1 MKNHRLLILSLIIFN
16 IFIVNAQDVFIYDKS
31 GNKIYLYEQKN
42 MYIIR
47 IDEQYLSQIQT
58 IDKKIEFVGGNFI
71 KIELKNYNEKQ
82 TLLDKLKLPQNLSN
96 IIFSKVFM
104 ATDSVIQ
111 WCTNQIVVQI
121 MTGYDITLL
130 LKEYNIPYSKIT
142 QFNSN
147 KQTFLV
153 DLYGIDDIAIK
164 YANILYKSNKV
175 VYAQPSFWRIIQ
187 PYSSFYRDQ
196 WGLNNTGQLGGIP
209 GIDINAPE
217 AWGLATG
224 NGVKIAVVDEGIDL
238 SHPDLFANLLTGY
251 DATDGQYGG
260 INGGCKGNDA
270 HGTACAGIVAAI
282 NNDIGITGIA
292 YNSNIIPIRI
302 AYGNNYGGWITYDTW
317 IADGLN
323 KAQEEFKADVI
334 SNSWGGGSN
343 SEIINSAIQNAVT
356 NGRNGKGCIVVFASG
371 NYNGSIIYPANSN
384 PDILTVGAI
393 SLCGERKSPLSCD
406 GEMWGSNY
414 GKQLDIVAPGV
425 LIPTTDIQGSF
436 GYNPNNHIHVNLG
449 GNKVNSDYTNR
460 DYTIWFN
467 GTSSACPHV
476 AGVAALILS
485 VNPNLTGQEV
495 RDIIEKTAQK
505 VRPDLYNYQSDQS
518 HPNGTWN
525 NEMGYGLVDAYAAV
539 KMAKIPDTPADLLI
553 RDYVGDDGEEPS
565 YDPNDWLYKL
575 LQHNPDI
582 KLLDID
588 TQQPIHSIGMYK
600 KKNCY
605 IAVNIKNIGGKTT
618 EGNGKERLHL
628 FSQSYL
634 ITTLPKYVLPYYER
648 LTPTKGL
655 PIGKLA
661 YNEQKVAAGM
671 FNWELPEK
679 KLKATAER
687 LKEAFPSVNN
697 PIWGFD
703 ILAIADENG
712 SSIIKSTADTVFI
725 AHGAEDIAR
734 RYNSAAMGHWQRRTL
749 WDDIFNQIIRILP
762 TANKPFSLS
771 LSQPVDIKRGRI
783 KDFAEVNILLSNSL
797 MAKLITAGNPNIKVI
812 DQNRVR
818 LLSADAKLEFRPMS
832 NDRDDYFAGVEV
844 KFFSDL
850 LPQINSFDFGLSYSE
865 QGKEPEMVH
874 FTAIRNSSVYFKAQ
888 AEASKTQVAGNETV
902 TLTATNIGDEA
913 TYTWY
918 NRSGNVIGTG
928 TSITTVPT
936 ATDTYTLEVERE
948 DNGYKSYCE
957 VEVVALAGKIVS
969 LSPNPAHSTL
979 TVKYK
984 LPDNAVI
991 ASIQITNIQNN
1002 ISKTYAI
1009 STTATEKTISLEGL
1023 SVGSYIVKLIA
1034 DGKTLHSQNLLI
1046 K

>member
-1 MKNHRLLILSLIIFN
+1 MKKLIFIIIFGLLCLINQESYSQISTNEKPISFGNNLEKALEQNIPNKVMPSLDMVRINREDKEDDSNGVPPRFGYPHSVNYNLNNSGQWVNLPDGSRLWRLSISCPNALSINLLYDKFWLPDGAKFFVYSYDKKRTLGAFTSANNKGTKDKILGFATGLVYGDKIVLEYYEPKNVRNQGIISIAYVVQGYRYINIYDGQEDFGSSGSCQVNVNCSEGQNWQNEKNAVALILVNGTRWCTGSLINTTANDNRPLFLTANHCLSGGADAISNPSLDYWSFYWNYEAPGCSNPTKEPPIYSTVGANVVANNSVSDFALISLQEDPKNNSN
-16 IFIVNAQDVFIYDKS
+16 IKLYYLGWDRS
-31 GNKIYLYEQKN
+31 GNSGNGGVGIHHPSGD
-42 MYIIR
+42 I
-47 IDEQYLSQIQT
+47 
-58 IDKKIEFVGGNFI
+58 KKIATLNTATNNNWEGNTNFWSHYWNSTANGYSVTEGGSSGSPLIN
-71 KIELKNYNEKQ
+71 NNRH
-82 TLLDKLKLPQNLSN
+82 
-96 IIFSKVFM
+96 IIG
-104 ATDSVIQ
+104 Q
-111 WCTNQIVVQI
+111 
-121 MTGYDITLL
+121 
-130 LKEYNIPYSKIT
+130 
-142 QFNSN
+142 
-147 KQTFLV
+147 
-153 DLYGIDDIAIK
+153 LYGGSHINCFNPSQDIAAYGK
-164 YANILYKSNKV
+164 FSV
-175 VYAQPSFWRIIQ
+175 SW
-187 PYSSFYRDQ
+187 
-196 WGLNNTGQLGGIP
+196 
-209 GIDINAPE
+209 
-217 AWGLATG
+217 TG
-224 NGVKIAVVDEGIDL
+224 NG
-238 SHPDLFANLLTGY
+238 
-251 DATDGQYGG
+251 ATDNRRKLQPWLDPRNTG
-260 INGGCKGNDA
+260 A
-270 HGTACAGIVAAI
+270 IVL
-282 NNDIGITGIA
+282 D
-292 YNSNIIPIRI
+292 
-302 AYGNNYGGWITYDTW
+302 
-317 IADGLN
+317 
-323 KAQEEFKADVI
+323 
-334 SNSWGGGSN
+334 
-343 SEIINSAIQNAVT
+343 
-356 NGRNGKGCIVVFASG
+356 GKG
-371 NYNGSIIYPANSN
+371 
-384 PDILTVGAI
+384 TV
-393 SLCGERKSPLSCD
+393 
-406 GEMWGSNY
+406 
-414 GKQLDIVAPGV
+414 
-425 LIPTTDIQGSF
+425 
-436 GYNPNNHIHVNLG
+436 
-449 GNKVNSDYTNR
+449 
-460 DYTIWFN
+460 
-467 GTSSACPHV
+467 
-476 AGVAALILS
+476 
-485 VNPNLTGQEV
+485 
-495 RDIIEKTAQK
+495 
-505 VRPDLYNYQSDQS
+505 
-518 HPNGTWN
+518 
-525 NEMGYGLVDAYAAV
+525 
-539 KMAKIPDTPADLLI
+539 PDTPADLLI

-661 YNEQKVAAGM
+661 YNEQKVAAGL

-712 SSIIKSTADTVFI
+712 NSIIKSTADTILLLYDV
-725 AHGAEDIAR
+725 AR
-734 RYNSAAMGHWQRRTL
+734 QHNSAAMGYWQRRTL

-771 LSQPVDIKRGRI
+771 LSQPVDITRGRI

-797 MAKLITAGNPNIKVI
+797 MTKLITAGNTKIKVI

-832 NDRDDYFAGVEV
+832 NNREDYFAGVEV

>member
-1 MKNHRLLILSLIIFN
+1 MCLSSQEYHRELPKLIKSNNQYQINYSGRVFYVDTLIVTVKSSDLHHIKTRYTVVRTNKLGYADVKVPTNVSFLSFVEKLSIDSKIKQIEYSMQGYYNAFISNDTHLNKQWYLSAINAFDAWTISCGNANIVVAILDSGVDWLHQDLGRGNDNHDN
-16 IFIVNAQDVFIYDKS
+16 IHTNSNEDIWIDINDPQT
-31 GNKIYLYEQKN
+31 GNKIDDDKN
-42 MYIIR
+42 MLIDDWKGWNYDNNTNNTITSNYHGTFVAGIIGAKTNNNLG
-47 IDEQYLSQIQT
+47 IAGI
-58 IDKKIEFVGGNFI
+58 VGGNNSI
-71 KIELKNYNEKQ
+71 GGRIIPYCVGVQ
-82 TLLDKLKLPQNLSN
+82 SPISSILDDAIIDAIDKGARIIQLSLTIPFSQSVEDAIQYAINNNAIIVCASGNSGATSVGYPSSNSNVIAVGAIQQNLSR
-96 IIFSKVFM
+96 VF
-104 ATDSVIQ
+104 
-111 WCTNQIVVQI
+111 
-121 MTGYDITLL
+121 
-130 LKEYNIPYSKIT
+130 
-142 QFNSN
+142 F
-147 KQTFLV
+147 
-153 DLYGIDDIAIK
+153 
-164 YANILYKSNKV
+164 
-175 VYAQPSFWRIIQ
+175 
-187 PYSSFYRDQ
+187 
-196 WGLNNTGQLGGIP
+196 
-209 GIDINAPE
+209 
-217 AWGLATG
+217 
-224 NGVKIAVVDEGIDL
+224 
-238 SHPDLFANLLTGY
+238 
-251 DATDGQYGG
+251 
-260 INGGCKGNDA
+260 
-270 HGTACAGIVAAI
+270 
-282 NNDIGITGIA
+282 
-292 YNSNIIPIRI
+292 
-302 AYGNNYGGWITYDTW
+302 
-317 IADGLN
+317 
-323 KAQEEFKADVI
+323 
-334 SNSWGGGSN
+334 
-343 SEIINSAIQNAVT
+343 
-356 NGRNGKGCIVVFASG
+356 
-371 NYNGSIIYPANSN
+371 
-384 PDILTVGAI
+384 
-393 SLCGERKSPLSCD
+393 
-406 GEMWGSNY
+406 SNY
-414 GKQLDIVAPGV
+414 GDNLDIVAPGV
-425 LIPTTDIQGSF
+425 DIYSTKLANA
-436 GYNPNNHIHVNLG
+436 YDY
-449 GNKVNSDYTNR
+449 SD
-460 DYTIWFN
+460 
-467 GTSSACPHV
+467 GTSFASPQV
-476 AGVAALILS
+476 SGVAALILS

-734 RYNSAAMGHWQRRTL
+734 RYNSAAMGYWQRRTL

-832 NDRDDYFAGVEV
+832 NNKEDYFAGVEV

>member
-1 MKNHRLLILSLIIFN
+1 LAKREKCDCLILVNGIRYCTGSLINTTANDSRPIFLTADHCLGGWATAN
-16 IFIVNAQDVFIYDKS
+16 KKYDAISDPNLDHWSFYWNYEAPSCINPTEEPTIYSTVGATILANNGYSDFALLSLKEDPRSNNSIKLYYLGWDRSGDS
-31 GNKIYLYEQKN
+31 GNGGVGIHHPN
-42 MYIIR
+42 GDI
-47 IDEQYLSQIQT
+47 
-58 IDKKIEFVGGNFI
+58 KKISQ
-71 KIELKNYNEKQ
+71 Y
-82 TLLDKLKLPQNLSN
+82 TLTPQSTVYAENS
-96 IIFSKVFM
+96 
-104 ATDSVIQ
+104 T
-111 WCTNQIVVQI
+111 
-121 MTGYDITLL
+121 
-130 LKEYNIPYSKIT
+130 
-142 QFNSN
+142 NSN
-147 KQTFLV
+147 GTHWRLIWSKGVTEGGSSGSPL
-153 DLYGIDDIAIK
+153 I
-164 YANILYKSNKV
+164 NSNRKV
-175 VYAQPSFWRIIQ
+175 I
-187 PYSSFYRDQ
+187 
-196 WGLNNTGQLGGIP
+196 GQLHGGYSDCISN
-209 GIDINAPE
+209 GIYGPDKPD
-217 AWGLATG
+217 WYGKFSVSWTG
-224 NGVKIAVVDEGIDL
+224 NG
-238 SHPDLFANLLTGY
+238 
-251 DATDGQYGG
+251 ATDNRRKLQPWLDPRNTG
-260 INGGCKGNDA
+260 A
-270 HGTACAGIVAAI
+270 IVL
-282 NNDIGITGIA
+282 D
-292 YNSNIIPIRI
+292 
-302 AYGNNYGGWITYDTW
+302 
-317 IADGLN
+317 
-323 KAQEEFKADVI
+323 
-334 SNSWGGGSN
+334 
-343 SEIINSAIQNAVT
+343 
-356 NGRNGKGCIVVFASG
+356 GKG
-371 NYNGSIIYPANSN
+371 
-384 PDILTVGAI
+384 TV
-393 SLCGERKSPLSCD
+393 
-406 GEMWGSNY
+406 
-414 GKQLDIVAPGV
+414 
-425 LIPTTDIQGSF
+425 
-436 GYNPNNHIHVNLG
+436 
-449 GNKVNSDYTNR
+449 
-460 DYTIWFN
+460 
-467 GTSSACPHV
+467 
-476 AGVAALILS
+476 
-485 VNPNLTGQEV
+485 
-495 RDIIEKTAQK
+495 
-505 VRPDLYNYQSDQS
+505 
-518 HPNGTWN
+518 
-525 NEMGYGLVDAYAAV
+525 
-539 KMAKIPDTPADLLI
+539 PDTPADLLI

-565 YDPNDWLYKL
+565 YGYNGWLYNL
-575 LQHNPDI
+575 VQHNPDI

-634 ITTLPKYVLPYYER
+634 ITTLPKYALPYYER

-661 YNEQKVAAGM
+661 YNEQKVAAGL

-687 LKEAFPSVNN
+687 LKKAFPSVNN

-712 SSIIKSTADTVFI
+712 NSIIKSTADTIFI

-734 RYNSAAMGHWQRRTL
+734 RYNSAAMGYWQRRTL

-762 TANKPFSLS
+762 TANVPFSLS

-797 MAKLITAGNPNIKVI
+797 MTKLITAGNTKIKVI

-818 LLSADAKLEFRPMS
+818 LLSADAKLDFRPMS
-832 NDRDDYFAGVEV
+832 NNKEDYFAGVEV

-874 FTAIRNSSVYFKAQ
+874 FTAIRDSSVYFKAQ

-936 ATDTYTLEVERE
+936 STDTYTLEVERE
-948 DNGYKSYCE
+948 DNGYKSYGE
-957 VEVVALAGKIVS
+957 VEVIALAGKIVS

>member
-1 MKNHRLLILSLIIFN
+1 M
-16 IFIVNAQDVFIYDKS
+16 D
-31 GNKIYLYEQKN
+31 
-42 MYIIR
+42 
-47 IDEQYLSQIQT
+47 
-58 IDKKIEFVGGNFI
+58 
-71 KIELKNYNEKQ
+71 
-82 TLLDKLKLPQNLSN
+82 PQN
-96 IIFSKVFM
+96 
-104 ATDSVIQ
+104 T
-111 WCTNQIVVQI
+111 
-121 MTGYDITLL
+121 
-130 LKEYNIPYSKIT
+130 
-142 QFNSN
+142 
-147 KQTFLV
+147 
-153 DLYGIDDIAIK
+153 
-164 YANILYKSNKV
+164 
-175 VYAQPSFWRIIQ
+175 
-187 PYSSFYRDQ
+187 
-196 WGLNNTGQLGGIP
+196 
-209 GIDINAPE
+209 
-217 AWGLATG
+217 
-224 NGVKIAVVDEGIDL
+224 
-238 SHPDLFANLLTGY
+238 
-251 DATDGQYGG
+251 
-260 INGGCKGNDA
+260 
-270 HGTACAGIVAAI
+270 
-282 NNDIGITGIA
+282 
-292 YNSNIIPIRI
+292 
-302 AYGNNYGGWITYDTW
+302 
-317 IADGLN
+317 
-323 KAQEEFKADVI
+323 
-334 SNSWGGGSN
+334 
-343 SEIINSAIQNAVT
+343 
-356 NGRNGKGCIVVFASG
+356 
-371 NYNGSIIYPANSN
+371 
-384 PDILTVGAI
+384 GAI
-393 SLCGERKSPLSCD
+393 VLD
-406 GEMWGSNY
+406 GRET
-414 GKQLDIVAPGV
+414 V
-425 LIPTTDIQGSF
+425 
-436 GYNPNNHIHVNLG
+436 
-449 GNKVNSDYTNR
+449 
-460 DYTIWFN
+460 
-467 GTSSACPHV
+467 
-476 AGVAALILS
+476 
-485 VNPNLTGQEV
+485 
-495 RDIIEKTAQK
+495 
-505 VRPDLYNYQSDQS
+505 
-518 HPNGTWN
+518 
-525 NEMGYGLVDAYAAV
+525 
-539 KMAKIPDTPADLLI
+539 PDTPADLLI
-553 RDYVGDDGEEPS
+553 SDYVGDDGEEPS

-661 YNEQKVAAGM
+661 YNEQKVAAGL

-734 RYNSAAMGHWQRRTL
+734 RYNSAAMGYWQRRTL
-749 WDDIFNQIIRILP
+749 WDEIFNQIIRILP

-783 KDFAEVNILLSNSL
+783 KDFAEVNILLSNNL

-832 NDRDDYFAGVEV
+832 NNKEDYFAGVEV

-948 DNGYKSYCE
+948 DNGYKSYGE

>member
-302 AYGNNYGGWITYDTW
+302 AYGNNGGWITYDTW

-476 AGVAALILS
+476 SGVAALVLS
-485 VNPNLTGQEV
+485 ANPNLTGQEV

-505 VRPDLYNYQSDQS
+505 VRPDLYSYNSDQS
-518 HPNGTWN
+518 HSNGTWN

-539 KMAKIPDTPADLLI
+539 RMAKGLVAPADLYV
-553 RDYVGDDGEEPS
+553 RDSVGDIGDEPSGFSRLWASPDIWIEDMAGNRVNPYGDDDYNVCVRIHNRSDNASLGNERLLLNWAKAGIDLNWSGSWTGKEFFNCNGKQVPKGGYVGDINGVVIPSIPAHSNYVIKIKWHVPKPEDYKGCDTTLDKELWHFCLLARIHDGHPIYLEDDSPANLAEMIVRNNNVALRNITVLESKHNRSIVSVGNPFKEFRSFSLLYTLFKNEKGEWLNKYADVYLNMSSNLFELWQKSDFAGKGFKVVDKNKILLTEPTAT
-565 YDPNDWLYKL
+565 
-575 LQHNPDI
+575 I
-582 KLLDID
+582 
-588 TQQPIHSIGMYK
+588 
-600 KKNCY
+600 
-605 IAVNIKNIGGKTT
+605 
-618 EGNGKERLHL
+618 ERLVL
-628 FSQSYL
+628 QPEELYL
-634 ITTLPKYVLPYYER
+634 LE
-648 LTPTKGL
+648 
-655 PIGKLA
+655 
-661 YNEQKVAAGM
+661 
-671 FNWELPEK
+671 
-679 KLKATAER
+679 
-687 LKEAFPSVNN
+687 
-697 PIWGFD
+697 
-703 ILAIADENG
+703 
-712 SSIIKSTADTVFI
+712 
-725 AHGAEDIAR
+725 
-734 RYNSAAMGHWQRRTL
+734 
-749 WDDIFNQIIRILP
+749 
-762 TANKPFSLS
+762 
-771 LSQPVDIKRGRI
+771 
-783 KDFAEVNILLSNSL
+783 AEVNFFTQEKPEN
-797 MAKLITAGNPNIKVI
+797 N
-812 DQNRVR
+812 
-818 LLSADAKLEFRPMS
+818 EFVF
-832 NDRDDYFAGVEV
+832 DIAEYVDDEKG
-844 KFFSDL
+844 
-850 LPQINSFDFGLSYSE
+850 
-865 QGKEPEMVH
+865 GKELIGGE
-874 FTAIRNSSVYFKAQ
+874 TYIAIRNSERDSYFKAKAVDDQ
-888 AEASKTQVAGNETV
+888 TVLPAEPVSFRAEPISEDAVYTWFDQKGDTVARGLNLTV
-902 TLTATNIGDEA
+902 TP
-913 TYTWY
+913 
-918 NRSGNVIGTG
+918 
-928 TSITTVPT
+928 TSTQH
-936 ATDTYTLEVERE
+936 
-948 DNGYKSYCE
+948 YKL
-957 VEVVALAGKIVS
+957 EVVATADGFKDYDSVRATVRNGAIVS
-969 LSPNPAHSTL
+969 LSPNPTDNQL
-979 TVKYK
+979 TITYR
-984 LPDNAVI
+984 LA
-991 ASIQITNIQNN
+991 AGITNATIEISDVQN
-1002 ISKTYAI
+1002 
-1009 STTATEKTISLEGL
+1009 L
-1023 SVGSYIVKLIA
+1023 SVQSYPVAAAATTKTVSLAGLTAGTYVVKLIINGETV
-1034 DGKTLHSQNLLI
+1034 DTRQVI
-1046 K
+1046 KN

>member
-1 MKNHRLLILSLIIFN
+1 MKKIFVSIVSIFFVMCLSSQEYHRELPKLIKSNNQYQINYSGRVFYVDTLIVTVKSSDLHHIKTRYTVVRTNKLGYADVKVPTNVSFLSFVEKLSIDSKIKQIEYSMQGYYNAFISNDTHLNKQWYLSAINAFDAWTISCGNANIVVAILDSGVDWLHQDLGRGNDNHDN
-16 IFIVNAQDVFIYDKS
+16 IHTNSNEDIWIDINDPQT
-31 GNKIYLYEQKN
+31 GNKIDDDKN
-42 MYIIR
+42 MLIDDWKGWNYDNNTNNTITSNYHGTFVAGIIGAKTNNNLG
-47 IDEQYLSQIQT
+47 IAGI
-58 IDKKIEFVGGNFI
+58 VGGNNSI
-71 KIELKNYNEKQ
+71 GGRIIPYCVGVQ
-82 TLLDKLKLPQNLSN
+82 SPISSILDDAIIDAIDKGARIIQLSLTIPFSQSVEDAIQYAINNNAIIVCASGNSGATSVGYPSSNSNVIAVGAIQQNLSR
-96 IIFSKVFM
+96 VF
-104 ATDSVIQ
+104 
-111 WCTNQIVVQI
+111 
-121 MTGYDITLL
+121 
-130 LKEYNIPYSKIT
+130 
-142 QFNSN
+142 F
-147 KQTFLV
+147 
-153 DLYGIDDIAIK
+153 
-164 YANILYKSNKV
+164 
-175 VYAQPSFWRIIQ
+175 
-187 PYSSFYRDQ
+187 
-196 WGLNNTGQLGGIP
+196 
-209 GIDINAPE
+209 
-217 AWGLATG
+217 
-224 NGVKIAVVDEGIDL
+224 
-238 SHPDLFANLLTGY
+238 
-251 DATDGQYGG
+251 
-260 INGGCKGNDA
+260 
-270 HGTACAGIVAAI
+270 
-282 NNDIGITGIA
+282 
-292 YNSNIIPIRI
+292 
-302 AYGNNYGGWITYDTW
+302 
-317 IADGLN
+317 
-323 KAQEEFKADVI
+323 
-334 SNSWGGGSN
+334 
-343 SEIINSAIQNAVT
+343 
-356 NGRNGKGCIVVFASG
+356 
-371 NYNGSIIYPANSN
+371 
-384 PDILTVGAI
+384 
-393 SLCGERKSPLSCD
+393 
-406 GEMWGSNY
+406 SNY
-414 GKQLDIVAPGV
+414 GDNLDIVAPGV
-425 LIPTTDIQGSF
+425 DIYSTKLANA
-436 GYNPNNHIHVNLG
+436 YDY
-449 GNKVNSDYTNR
+449 SD
-460 DYTIWFN
+460 
-467 GTSSACPHV
+467 GTSFASPQV
-476 AGVAALILS
+476 SGVAALILS

-661 YNEQKVAAGM
+661 YNEQKVAAGL

-712 SSIIKSTADTVFI
+712 NSIIKSTADTIFI

-734 RYNSAAMGHWQRRTL
+734 RYNSAAMGYWQRRTL

-762 TANKPFSLS
+762 TANVPFSLS

-783 KDFAEVNILLSNSL
+783 KDFAEVNILLSNNL

-818 LLSADAKLEFRPMS
+818 LLSADAKLDFRPMS
-832 NDRDDYFAGVEV
+832 NNKEDYFAGVEV

-874 FTAIRNSSVYFKAQ
+874 FTAIRDSSVYFKAQ

-936 ATDTYTLEVERE
+936 STDTYTLEVERE
-948 DNGYKSYCE
+948 DNGYKSYGE
-957 VEVVALAGKIVS
+957 VEVIALAGKIVS

>member
-1 MKNHRLLILSLIIFN
+1 MKRFLILIFYVSIYYTAYNQTSTNEKPISFGNTLGKALEQNIPNKVMPSLDMVRINREDKEDDSNGVPPRFGYPHSVNYNLNNSGQWVNLPDGSRLWRLSISCPNALSINLLYDKFWLPDGAKFFVYSYDKKRTLGAFTSANNKGTKDKVQGFATGLVYGDKIVLEYYEPKNVRNQGIISIAYVVQGYRYINIYNGQKSLGASGNCNININCPEGKSWQKEKNAIALILVNGIRYCTGSLINTTANDSRPIFLTADHCLGGWATAN
-16 IFIVNAQDVFIYDKS
+16 KKYDAISDPNLDHWSFYWNYEAPSCINPTEEPTIYSTVGATILANNGYSDFALLSLKEDPRSNNSIKLYYLGWDRSGDS
-31 GNKIYLYEQKN
+31 GNGGVGIHHPN
-42 MYIIR
+42 GDI
-47 IDEQYLSQIQT
+47 
-58 IDKKIEFVGGNFI
+58 KKISQ
-71 KIELKNYNEKQ
+71 Y
-82 TLLDKLKLPQNLSN
+82 TLTPQSTVYAENS
-96 IIFSKVFM
+96 
-104 ATDSVIQ
+104 T
-111 WCTNQIVVQI
+111 
-121 MTGYDITLL
+121 
-130 LKEYNIPYSKIT
+130 
-142 QFNSN
+142 NSN
-147 KQTFLV
+147 GTHWRLIWSKGVTEGGSSGSPL
-153 DLYGIDDIAIK
+153 I
-164 YANILYKSNKV
+164 NSNRKV
-175 VYAQPSFWRIIQ
+175 I
-187 PYSSFYRDQ
+187 
-196 WGLNNTGQLGGIP
+196 GQLHGGYSDCISN
-209 GIDINAPE
+209 GIYGPDKPD
-217 AWGLATG
+217 WYGKFSVSWTG
-224 NGVKIAVVDEGIDL
+224 NG
-238 SHPDLFANLLTGY
+238 
-251 DATDGQYGG
+251 ATDNRRKLQPWLDPRNTGV
-260 INGGCKGNDA
+260 
-270 HGTACAGIVAAI
+270 IVL
-282 NNDIGITGIA
+282 D
-292 YNSNIIPIRI
+292 
-302 AYGNNYGGWITYDTW
+302 
-317 IADGLN
+317 
-323 KAQEEFKADVI
+323 
-334 SNSWGGGSN
+334 
-343 SEIINSAIQNAVT
+343 
-356 NGRNGKGCIVVFASG
+356 GKG
-371 NYNGSIIYPANSN
+371 
-384 PDILTVGAI
+384 TV
-393 SLCGERKSPLSCD
+393 
-406 GEMWGSNY
+406 
-414 GKQLDIVAPGV
+414 
-425 LIPTTDIQGSF
+425 
-436 GYNPNNHIHVNLG
+436 
-449 GNKVNSDYTNR
+449 
-460 DYTIWFN
+460 
-467 GTSSACPHV
+467 
-476 AGVAALILS
+476 
-485 VNPNLTGQEV
+485 
-495 RDIIEKTAQK
+495 
-505 VRPDLYNYQSDQS
+505 
-518 HPNGTWN
+518 
-525 NEMGYGLVDAYAAV
+525 
-539 KMAKIPDTPADLLI
+539 PDTPADLLI

-661 YNEQKVAAGM
+661 YNEQKVAAGL

-712 SSIIKSTADTVFI
+712 SSIIKSTADTVLLFY
-725 AHGAEDIAR
+725 DVAR
-734 RYNSAAMGHWQRRTL
+734 QHNSAAIGYWQRRTL

-797 MAKLITAGNPNIKVI
+797 MTKLITAGNPKIKVI

-918 NRSGNVIGTG
+918 NRSGNVIGIG

>member
-1 MKNHRLLILSLIIFN
+1 MKKIFVSIVSIFFVMCLSSQEYHRELPKLIKSNNQYQINYSGRVFYVDTLIVTVKSSDLHHIKTRYTVVRTNKLGYADVKVPTNVSFLSFVEKLSIDSKIKQIEYSMQGYYNAFISNDTHLNKQWYLSAINAFDAWTISCGNANIVVAILDSGVDWLHQDLGRGNDNHDN
-16 IFIVNAQDVFIYDKS
+16 IHTNSNEDIWIDINDPQT
-31 GNKIYLYEQKN
+31 GNKIDDDKN
-42 MYIIR
+42 MLIDDWKGWNYDNNTNNTITSNYHGTFVAGIIGAKTNNNLG
-47 IDEQYLSQIQT
+47 IAGI
-58 IDKKIEFVGGNFI
+58 VGGNNSI
-71 KIELKNYNEKQ
+71 GGRIIPYCVGVQ
-82 TLLDKLKLPQNLSN
+82 SPISSILDDAIIDAIDKGARIIQLSLTIPFSQSVEDAIQYAINNNAIIVCASGNSGATSVGYPSSNSNVIAVGAIQQNLSR
-96 IIFSKVFM
+96 VF
-104 ATDSVIQ
+104 
-111 WCTNQIVVQI
+111 
-121 MTGYDITLL
+121 
-130 LKEYNIPYSKIT
+130 
-142 QFNSN
+142 F
-147 KQTFLV
+147 
-153 DLYGIDDIAIK
+153 
-164 YANILYKSNKV
+164 
-175 VYAQPSFWRIIQ
+175 
-187 PYSSFYRDQ
+187 
-196 WGLNNTGQLGGIP
+196 
-209 GIDINAPE
+209 
-217 AWGLATG
+217 
-224 NGVKIAVVDEGIDL
+224 
-238 SHPDLFANLLTGY
+238 
-251 DATDGQYGG
+251 
-260 INGGCKGNDA
+260 
-270 HGTACAGIVAAI
+270 
-282 NNDIGITGIA
+282 
-292 YNSNIIPIRI
+292 
-302 AYGNNYGGWITYDTW
+302 
-317 IADGLN
+317 
-323 KAQEEFKADVI
+323 
-334 SNSWGGGSN
+334 
-343 SEIINSAIQNAVT
+343 
-356 NGRNGKGCIVVFASG
+356 
-371 NYNGSIIYPANSN
+371 
-384 PDILTVGAI
+384 
-393 SLCGERKSPLSCD
+393 
-406 GEMWGSNY
+406 SNY
-414 GKQLDIVAPGV
+414 GDNLDIVAPGV
-425 LIPTTDIQGSF
+425 DIYSTKLANA
-436 GYNPNNHIHVNLG
+436 YDY
-449 GNKVNSDYTNR
+449 SD
-460 DYTIWFN
+460 
-467 GTSSACPHV
+467 GTSFASPQV
-476 AGVAALILS
+476 SGVAALILS

-661 YNEQKVAAGM
+661 YNEQKVAAGL

-679 KLKATAER
+679 KLIATAER

-712 SSIIKSTADTVFI
+712 NSIIKSTADTVFI

-734 RYNSAAMGHWQRRTL
+734 RYNSAAMGYWQRRTL

-797 MAKLITAGNPNIKVI
+797 MTKLITAGNPKIKVI

>member
-1 MKNHRLLILSLIIFN
+1 MCLSSQEYHRELPKLIKSNNQYQINYSGRVFYVDTLIVTVKSSDLHHIKTRYTVVRTNKLGYADVKVPTNVSFLSFVEKLSIDSKIKQIEYSMQGYYNAFVSNDTHLNKQWYLSAINAFDAWTISCGNANIVVAILDSGVDWLHQDLGRGNDNHDN
-16 IFIVNAQDVFIYDKS
+16 IHTNSNEDIWIDINDPQT
-31 GNKIYLYEQKN
+31 GNKIDDDKN
-42 MYIIR
+42 MLIDDWKGWNYDNNTNNTITSNYHGTFVAGIIGAKTNNNLG
-47 IDEQYLSQIQT
+47 IAGI
-58 IDKKIEFVGGNFI
+58 VGGNNSI
-71 KIELKNYNEKQ
+71 GGRIIPYCVGVQ
-82 TLLDKLKLPQNLSN
+82 SPISSILDDAIIDAIDKGARIIQLSLTIPFSQSVEDAIQYAINNNAIIVCASGNSGATSVGYPSSNSNVIAVGAIQQNLSR
-96 IIFSKVFM
+96 VF
-104 ATDSVIQ
+104 
-111 WCTNQIVVQI
+111 
-121 MTGYDITLL
+121 
-130 LKEYNIPYSKIT
+130 
-142 QFNSN
+142 F
-147 KQTFLV
+147 
-153 DLYGIDDIAIK
+153 
-164 YANILYKSNKV
+164 
-175 VYAQPSFWRIIQ
+175 
-187 PYSSFYRDQ
+187 
-196 WGLNNTGQLGGIP
+196 
-209 GIDINAPE
+209 
-217 AWGLATG
+217 
-224 NGVKIAVVDEGIDL
+224 
-238 SHPDLFANLLTGY
+238 
-251 DATDGQYGG
+251 
-260 INGGCKGNDA
+260 
-270 HGTACAGIVAAI
+270 
-282 NNDIGITGIA
+282 
-292 YNSNIIPIRI
+292 
-302 AYGNNYGGWITYDTW
+302 
-317 IADGLN
+317 
-323 KAQEEFKADVI
+323 
-334 SNSWGGGSN
+334 
-343 SEIINSAIQNAVT
+343 
-356 NGRNGKGCIVVFASG
+356 
-371 NYNGSIIYPANSN
+371 
-384 PDILTVGAI
+384 
-393 SLCGERKSPLSCD
+393 
-406 GEMWGSNY
+406 SNY
-414 GKQLDIVAPGV
+414 GDNLDIVAPGV
-425 LIPTTDIQGSF
+425 DIYSTKLANA
-436 GYNPNNHIHVNLG
+436 YDY
-449 GNKVNSDYTNR
+449 SD
-460 DYTIWFN
+460 
-467 GTSSACPHV
+467 GTSFASPQV
-476 AGVAALILS
+476 SGVAALILS

-565 YDPNDWLYKL
+565 YGYNGWLYKL
-575 LQHNPDI
+575 LQYNPDI

-661 YNEQKVAAGM
+661 YNEQKVAAGL

-734 RYNSAAMGHWQRRTL
+734 RYNSAAMGYWQRRTL

-771 LSQPVDIKRGRI
+771 LGQPVDIKRGRI

-832 NDRDDYFAGVEV
+832 NNKEDYFAGVEV

-888 AEASKTQVAGNETV
+888 AEASKTQIADNETV

-948 DNGYKSYCE
+948 DNGYKSYGE

>member
-1 MKNHRLLILSLIIFN
+1 MQGYYNAFISNDTHLNKQWYLSAINAFDAWTISCGNANIVVAILDSGVDWLHQDLGRGNDNHDN
-16 IFIVNAQDVFIYDKS
+16 IHTNSNEDIWIDINDPQT
-31 GNKIYLYEQKN
+31 GNKIDDDKN
-42 MYIIR
+42 MLIDDWKGWNYDNNTNNTITSNYHGTFVAGIIGAKTNNNLG
-47 IDEQYLSQIQT
+47 IAGI
-58 IDKKIEFVGGNFI
+58 VGGNNSI
-71 KIELKNYNEKQ
+71 GGRIIPYCVGVQ
-82 TLLDKLKLPQNLSN
+82 SPISSILDDAIIDAIDKGARIIQLSLTIPFSQSVEDAIQYAINNNAIIVCASGNSGATSVGYPSSNSNVIAVGAIQQNLSR
-96 IIFSKVFM
+96 VF
-104 ATDSVIQ
+104 
-111 WCTNQIVVQI
+111 
-121 MTGYDITLL
+121 
-130 LKEYNIPYSKIT
+130 
-142 QFNSN
+142 F
-147 KQTFLV
+147 
-153 DLYGIDDIAIK
+153 
-164 YANILYKSNKV
+164 
-175 VYAQPSFWRIIQ
+175 
-187 PYSSFYRDQ
+187 
-196 WGLNNTGQLGGIP
+196 
-209 GIDINAPE
+209 
-217 AWGLATG
+217 
-224 NGVKIAVVDEGIDL
+224 
-238 SHPDLFANLLTGY
+238 
-251 DATDGQYGG
+251 
-260 INGGCKGNDA
+260 
-270 HGTACAGIVAAI
+270 
-282 NNDIGITGIA
+282 
-292 YNSNIIPIRI
+292 
-302 AYGNNYGGWITYDTW
+302 
-317 IADGLN
+317 
-323 KAQEEFKADVI
+323 
-334 SNSWGGGSN
+334 
-343 SEIINSAIQNAVT
+343 
-356 NGRNGKGCIVVFASG
+356 
-371 NYNGSIIYPANSN
+371 
-384 PDILTVGAI
+384 
-393 SLCGERKSPLSCD
+393 
-406 GEMWGSNY
+406 SNY
-414 GKQLDIVAPGV
+414 GDNLDIVAPGV
-425 LIPTTDIQGSF
+425 DIYSTKLANA
-436 GYNPNNHIHVNLG
+436 YDY
-449 GNKVNSDYTNR
+449 SD
-460 DYTIWFN
+460 
-467 GTSSACPHV
+467 GTSFASPQV
-476 AGVAALILS
+476 SGVAALILS

-661 YNEQKVAAGM
+661 YNEQKVAAGL

-712 SSIIKSTADTVFI
+712 SSIIKSTADTIFI

-734 RYNSAAMGHWQRRTL
+734 RYNSAAMGYWQRRTL

-762 TANKPFSLS
+762 TANVPFSLS

-783 KDFAEVNILLSNSL
+783 KDFAEVNILLSNNL

>member
-1 MKNHRLLILSLIIFN
+1 MCLSSQEYHRELPKLIKSNNQYQINYSGRVFYVDTLIVTVKSSDLHHIKTRYTVVRTNKLGYADVKVPTNVSFLSFVEKLSIDSKIKQIEYSMQGYYNAFISNDTHLNKQWYLSAINAFDAWTISCGNANIVVAILDSGVDWLHQDLGRGNDNHDN
-16 IFIVNAQDVFIYDKS
+16 IHTNSNEDIWIDINDPQT
-31 GNKIYLYEQKN
+31 GNKIDDDKN
-42 MYIIR
+42 MLIDDWKGWNYDNNTNNTITSNYHGTFVAGIIGAKTNNNLG
-47 IDEQYLSQIQT
+47 IAGI
-58 IDKKIEFVGGNFI
+58 VGGNNSI
-71 KIELKNYNEKQ
+71 GGRIIPYCVGVQ
-82 TLLDKLKLPQNLSN
+82 SPISSILDDAIIDAIDKGARIIQLSLTIPFSQSVEDAIQYAINNNAIIVCASGNSGATSVGYPSSNSNVIAVGAIQQNLSR
-96 IIFSKVFM
+96 VF
-104 ATDSVIQ
+104 
-111 WCTNQIVVQI
+111 
-121 MTGYDITLL
+121 
-130 LKEYNIPYSKIT
+130 
-142 QFNSN
+142 F
-147 KQTFLV
+147 
-153 DLYGIDDIAIK
+153 
-164 YANILYKSNKV
+164 
-175 VYAQPSFWRIIQ
+175 
-187 PYSSFYRDQ
+187 
-196 WGLNNTGQLGGIP
+196 
-209 GIDINAPE
+209 
-217 AWGLATG
+217 
-224 NGVKIAVVDEGIDL
+224 
-238 SHPDLFANLLTGY
+238 
-251 DATDGQYGG
+251 
-260 INGGCKGNDA
+260 
-270 HGTACAGIVAAI
+270 
-282 NNDIGITGIA
+282 
-292 YNSNIIPIRI
+292 
-302 AYGNNYGGWITYDTW
+302 
-317 IADGLN
+317 
-323 KAQEEFKADVI
+323 
-334 SNSWGGGSN
+334 
-343 SEIINSAIQNAVT
+343 
-356 NGRNGKGCIVVFASG
+356 
-371 NYNGSIIYPANSN
+371 
-384 PDILTVGAI
+384 
-393 SLCGERKSPLSCD
+393 
-406 GEMWGSNY
+406 SNY
-414 GKQLDIVAPGV
+414 GDNLDIVAPGV
-425 LIPTTDIQGSF
+425 DIYSTKLANA
-436 GYNPNNHIHVNLG
+436 YDY
-449 GNKVNSDYTNR
+449 SD
-460 DYTIWFN
+460 
-467 GTSSACPHV
+467 GTSFASPQV
-476 AGVAALILS
+476 SGVAALILS

-661 YNEQKVAAGM
+661 YNEQKVAAGL

-703 ILAIADENG
+703 ILAIVDENG
-712 SSIIKSTADTVFI
+712 NSIIKSTADTIFI

-734 RYNSAAMGHWQRRTL
+734 RYNSAAMGYWQRRTL

-762 TANKPFSLS
+762 TANVPFSLS
-771 LSQPVDIKRGRI
+771 LSQPVDITRGRI
-783 KDFAEVNILLSNSL
+783 KDFAEVNILLSNNL
-797 MAKLITAGNPNIKVI
+797 MAKLITAGNTKIKVI

-832 NDRDDYFAGVEV
+832 NNKEDYFAGVEV

-874 FTAIRNSSVYFKAQ
+874 FTAIRDSSVYFKAQ
-888 AEASKTQVAGNETV
+888 AEASKTQVAGNETI

-948 DNGYKSYCE
+948 DNGYKSYGE
-957 VEVVALAGKIVS
+957 VEVIALAGKIVS

>member
-1 MKNHRLLILSLIIFN
+1 MKRFLILIFYVSIYYTAYNQTSTNEKPISFGNTLGKALEQNIPNKVMPSLDMVRINREDKEDDSNGVPPRFGYPHSVNYNLNNSGQWVNLPDGSRLWRLSISCPNALSINLLYDKFWLPDGAKFFVYSYDKKRTLGAFTSANNKGTKDKVQGFATGLVYGDKIVLEYYEPKNVRNQGIISIAYVVQGYRYINIYNGQKSLGASGNCNININCPEGKSWQKEKNAIALILVNGIRYCTGSLINTTANDSRPIFLTADHCLGGWATAN
-16 IFIVNAQDVFIYDKS
+16 KKYDAISDPNLDHWSFYWNYEAPSCINPTEEPTIYSTVGATILANNGYSDFALLSLKEDPRSNNSIKLYYLGWDRSGDS
-31 GNKIYLYEQKN
+31 GNGGVGIHHPN
-42 MYIIR
+42 GDI
-47 IDEQYLSQIQT
+47 
-58 IDKKIEFVGGNFI
+58 KKISQ
-71 KIELKNYNEKQ
+71 Y
-82 TLLDKLKLPQNLSN
+82 TLTPQSTVYAENS
-96 IIFSKVFM
+96 
-104 ATDSVIQ
+104 T
-111 WCTNQIVVQI
+111 
-121 MTGYDITLL
+121 
-130 LKEYNIPYSKIT
+130 
-142 QFNSN
+142 NSN
-147 KQTFLV
+147 GTHWRLIWSKGVTEGGSSGSPL
-153 DLYGIDDIAIK
+153 I
-164 YANILYKSNKV
+164 NSNRKV
-175 VYAQPSFWRIIQ
+175 I
-187 PYSSFYRDQ
+187 
-196 WGLNNTGQLGGIP
+196 GQLHGGYSDCISN
-209 GIDINAPE
+209 GIYGPDKPD
-217 AWGLATG
+217 WYGKFSVSWTG
-224 NGVKIAVVDEGIDL
+224 NG
-238 SHPDLFANLLTGY
+238 
-251 DATDGQYGG
+251 ATDNRRKLQPWLDPRNTGV
-260 INGGCKGNDA
+260 
-270 HGTACAGIVAAI
+270 IVL
-282 NNDIGITGIA
+282 D
-292 YNSNIIPIRI
+292 
-302 AYGNNYGGWITYDTW
+302 
-317 IADGLN
+317 
-323 KAQEEFKADVI
+323 
-334 SNSWGGGSN
+334 
-343 SEIINSAIQNAVT
+343 
-356 NGRNGKGCIVVFASG
+356 GKG
-371 NYNGSIIYPANSN
+371 
-384 PDILTVGAI
+384 TV
-393 SLCGERKSPLSCD
+393 
-406 GEMWGSNY
+406 
-414 GKQLDIVAPGV
+414 
-425 LIPTTDIQGSF
+425 
-436 GYNPNNHIHVNLG
+436 
-449 GNKVNSDYTNR
+449 
-460 DYTIWFN
+460 
-467 GTSSACPHV
+467 
-476 AGVAALILS
+476 
-485 VNPNLTGQEV
+485 
-495 RDIIEKTAQK
+495 
-505 VRPDLYNYQSDQS
+505 
-518 HPNGTWN
+518 
-525 NEMGYGLVDAYAAV
+525 
-539 KMAKIPDTPADLLI
+539 PDTPADLLI

-661 YNEQKVAAGM
+661 YNEQKVAAGL

-697 PIWGFD
+697 SIWGFD

-712 SSIIKSTADTVFI
+712 SSIIKSTADTVLLFY
-725 AHGAEDIAR
+725 DVAR
-734 RYNSAAMGHWQRRTL
+734 QHNSAAIGYWQRRTL

-797 MAKLITAGNPNIKVI
+797 MTKLITAGNPKIKVI

>member
-1 MKNHRLLILSLIIFN
+1 MKKIFVSIVSIFFVMCLSSQEYHRELPKLIKSNNQYQINYSGRVFYVDTLIVTVKSSDLHHIKTRYTVVRTNKLGYADVKVPTNVSFLSFVEKLSIDSKIKQIEYSMQGYYNAFISNDTHLNKQWYLSAINAFDAWTISCGNANIVVAILDSGVDWLHQDLGRGNDNHDN
-16 IFIVNAQDVFIYDKS
+16 IHTNSNEDIWIDINDPQT
-31 GNKIYLYEQKN
+31 GNKIDDDKN
-42 MYIIR
+42 MLIDDWKGWNYDNNTNNTITSNYHGTFVAGIIGAKTNNNLG
-47 IDEQYLSQIQT
+47 IAGI
-58 IDKKIEFVGGNFI
+58 VGGNNSI
-71 KIELKNYNEKQ
+71 GGRIIPYCVGVQ
-82 TLLDKLKLPQNLSN
+82 SPISSILDDAIIDAIDKGARIIQLSLTIPFSQSVEDAIQYAINNNAIIVCASGNSGATSVGYPSSNSNVIAVGAIQQNLSR
-96 IIFSKVFM
+96 VF
-104 ATDSVIQ
+104 
-111 WCTNQIVVQI
+111 
-121 MTGYDITLL
+121 
-130 LKEYNIPYSKIT
+130 
-142 QFNSN
+142 F
-147 KQTFLV
+147 
-153 DLYGIDDIAIK
+153 
-164 YANILYKSNKV
+164 
-175 VYAQPSFWRIIQ
+175 
-187 PYSSFYRDQ
+187 
-196 WGLNNTGQLGGIP
+196 
-209 GIDINAPE
+209 
-217 AWGLATG
+217 
-224 NGVKIAVVDEGIDL
+224 
-238 SHPDLFANLLTGY
+238 
-251 DATDGQYGG
+251 
-260 INGGCKGNDA
+260 
-270 HGTACAGIVAAI
+270 
-282 NNDIGITGIA
+282 
-292 YNSNIIPIRI
+292 
-302 AYGNNYGGWITYDTW
+302 
-317 IADGLN
+317 
-323 KAQEEFKADVI
+323 
-334 SNSWGGGSN
+334 
-343 SEIINSAIQNAVT
+343 
-356 NGRNGKGCIVVFASG
+356 
-371 NYNGSIIYPANSN
+371 
-384 PDILTVGAI
+384 
-393 SLCGERKSPLSCD
+393 
-406 GEMWGSNY
+406 SNY
-414 GKQLDIVAPGV
+414 GDNLDIVAPGV
-425 LIPTTDIQGSF
+425 DIYSTKLANA
-436 GYNPNNHIHVNLG
+436 YDY
-449 GNKVNSDYTNR
+449 SD
-460 DYTIWFN
+460 
-467 GTSSACPHV
+467 GTSFASPQV
-476 AGVAALILS
+476 SGVAALILS

-661 YNEQKVAAGM
+661 YNEQKVAAGL

-712 SSIIKSTADTVFI
+712 SSIIKSTADTIFI

-734 RYNSAAMGHWQRRTL
+734 RYNSAAMGYWQRRTL

-762 TANKPFSLS
+762 TANVPFSLS

-783 KDFAEVNILLSNSL
+783 KDFAEVNILLSNNL

-1009 STTATEKTISLEGL
+1009 STTANEKTISLEGL

>member
-1 MKNHRLLILSLIIFN
+1 MCLSSQEYHRELPKLIKSNNQYQINYSGRVFYVDTLIVTVKSSDLHHIKTRYTVVRTNKLGYADVKVPTNVSFLSFVEKLSIDSKIKQIEYSMQGYYNAFISNDTHLNKQWYLSAINAFDAWTISCGNANIVVAILDSGVDWLHQDLGRGNDNHDN
-16 IFIVNAQDVFIYDKS
+16 IHTNSNEDIWIDINDPQT
-31 GNKIYLYEQKN
+31 GNKIDDDKN
-42 MYIIR
+42 MLIDDWKGWNYDNNTNNTITSNYHGTFVAGIIGAKTNNNLG
-47 IDEQYLSQIQT
+47 IAGI
-58 IDKKIEFVGGNFI
+58 VGGNNSI
-71 KIELKNYNEKQ
+71 GGRIIPYCVGVQ
-82 TLLDKLKLPQNLSN
+82 SPISSILDDAIIDAIDKGARIIQLSLTIPFSQSVEDAIQYAINNNAIIVCASGNSGATSVGYPSSNSNVIAVGAIQQNLSR
-96 IIFSKVFM
+96 VF
-104 ATDSVIQ
+104 
-111 WCTNQIVVQI
+111 
-121 MTGYDITLL
+121 
-130 LKEYNIPYSKIT
+130 
-142 QFNSN
+142 F
-147 KQTFLV
+147 
-153 DLYGIDDIAIK
+153 
-164 YANILYKSNKV
+164 
-175 VYAQPSFWRIIQ
+175 
-187 PYSSFYRDQ
+187 
-196 WGLNNTGQLGGIP
+196 
-209 GIDINAPE
+209 
-217 AWGLATG
+217 
-224 NGVKIAVVDEGIDL
+224 
-238 SHPDLFANLLTGY
+238 
-251 DATDGQYGG
+251 
-260 INGGCKGNDA
+260 
-270 HGTACAGIVAAI
+270 
-282 NNDIGITGIA
+282 
-292 YNSNIIPIRI
+292 
-302 AYGNNYGGWITYDTW
+302 
-317 IADGLN
+317 
-323 KAQEEFKADVI
+323 
-334 SNSWGGGSN
+334 
-343 SEIINSAIQNAVT
+343 
-356 NGRNGKGCIVVFASG
+356 
-371 NYNGSIIYPANSN
+371 
-384 PDILTVGAI
+384 
-393 SLCGERKSPLSCD
+393 
-406 GEMWGSNY
+406 SNY
-414 GKQLDIVAPGV
+414 GDNLDIVAPGV
-425 LIPTTDIQGSF
+425 DIYSTKLANA
-436 GYNPNNHIHVNLG
+436 YDY
-449 GNKVNSDYTNR
+449 SD
-460 DYTIWFN
+460 
-467 GTSSACPHV
+467 GTSFASPQV
-476 AGVAALILS
+476 SGVAALILS

-565 YDPNDWLYKL
+565 YGYNGWLYKL
-575 LQHNPDI
+575 LQYNPDI

-661 YNEQKVAAGM
+661 YNEQKVAAGL

-734 RYNSAAMGHWQRRTL
+734 RYNSAAMGYWQRRTL

-771 LSQPVDIKRGRI
+771 LGQPVDIKRGRI

-832 NDRDDYFAGVEV
+832 NNKEDYFAGVEV

-888 AEASKTQVAGNETV
+888 AEASKTQIADNETV

-948 DNGYKSYCE
+948 DNGYKSYGE

>member
-1 MKNHRLLILSLIIFN
+1 MKKIFVSIVSIFFVMCLSSQEYHRELPKLIKSNNQYQINYSGRVFYVDTLIVTVKSSDLHHIKTRYTVVRTNKLGYADVKVPTNVSFLSFVEKLSIDSKIKQIEYSMQGYYNAFISNDTHLNKQWYLSAINAFDAWTISCGNANIVVAILDSGVDWLHQDLGRGNDNHDN
-16 IFIVNAQDVFIYDKS
+16 IHTNSNEDIWIDINDPQT
-31 GNKIYLYEQKN
+31 GNKIDDDKN
-42 MYIIR
+42 MLIDDWKGWNYDNNTNNTITSNYHGTFVAGIIGAKTNNNLG
-47 IDEQYLSQIQT
+47 IAGI
-58 IDKKIEFVGGNFI
+58 VGGNNSI
-71 KIELKNYNEKQ
+71 GGRIIPYCVGVQ
-82 TLLDKLKLPQNLSN
+82 SPISSILDDAIIDAIDKGARIIQLSLTIPFSQSVEDAIQYAINNNAIIVCASGNSGATSVGYPSSNSNVIAVGAIQQNLSR
-96 IIFSKVFM
+96 VF
-104 ATDSVIQ
+104 
-111 WCTNQIVVQI
+111 
-121 MTGYDITLL
+121 
-130 LKEYNIPYSKIT
+130 
-142 QFNSN
+142 F
-147 KQTFLV
+147 
-153 DLYGIDDIAIK
+153 
-164 YANILYKSNKV
+164 
-175 VYAQPSFWRIIQ
+175 
-187 PYSSFYRDQ
+187 
-196 WGLNNTGQLGGIP
+196 
-209 GIDINAPE
+209 
-217 AWGLATG
+217 
-224 NGVKIAVVDEGIDL
+224 
-238 SHPDLFANLLTGY
+238 
-251 DATDGQYGG
+251 
-260 INGGCKGNDA
+260 
-270 HGTACAGIVAAI
+270 
-282 NNDIGITGIA
+282 
-292 YNSNIIPIRI
+292 
-302 AYGNNYGGWITYDTW
+302 
-317 IADGLN
+317 
-323 KAQEEFKADVI
+323 
-334 SNSWGGGSN
+334 
-343 SEIINSAIQNAVT
+343 
-356 NGRNGKGCIVVFASG
+356 
-371 NYNGSIIYPANSN
+371 
-384 PDILTVGAI
+384 
-393 SLCGERKSPLSCD
+393 
-406 GEMWGSNY
+406 SNY
-414 GKQLDIVAPGV
+414 GDNLDIVAPGV
-425 LIPTTDIQGSF
+425 DIYSTKLANA
-436 GYNPNNHIHVNLG
+436 YDY
-449 GNKVNSDYTNR
+449 SD
-460 DYTIWFN
+460 
-467 GTSSACPHV
+467 GTSFASPQV
-476 AGVAALILS
+476 SGVAALILS

-565 YDPNDWLYKL
+565 YGYNGWLYKL
-575 LQHNPDI
+575 LQYNPDI

-661 YNEQKVAAGM
+661 YNEQKVAAGL

-734 RYNSAAMGHWQRRTL
+734 RYNSAAMGYWQRRTL

-771 LSQPVDIKRGRI
+771 LGQPVDIKRGRI

-832 NDRDDYFAGVEV
+832 NNKEDYFAGVEV

-888 AEASKTQVAGNETV
+888 AEASKTQIADNETV

-948 DNGYKSYCE
+948 DNGYKSYGE

>member
-1 MKNHRLLILSLIIFN
+1 MKKIFVSIVSIFFVMCLFSQEYHRELPKLIKSNNQYQINYSGRVFYVDTLIVTVKSSDLHHIKTRYTVVRTNKLGYADVKVPTNVSFLSFVEKLSIDSKIKQIEYSMQGYYNAFVSNDTHLNKQWYLSAINAFDAWTISCGNANIVVAILDSGVDWLHQDLGRGNDNHDN
-16 IFIVNAQDVFIYDKS
+16 IHTNSNEDIWIDINDPQT
-31 GNKIYLYEQKN
+31 GNKIDDDKN
-42 MYIIR
+42 MLIDDWKGWNYDNNTNNTITSNYHGTFVAGIIGAKTNNNLG
-47 IDEQYLSQIQT
+47 IAGI
-58 IDKKIEFVGGNFI
+58 VGGNNSI
-71 KIELKNYNEKQ
+71 GGRIIPYCVGVQ
-82 TLLDKLKLPQNLSN
+82 SPISSILDDAIIDAIDKGARIIQLSLTIPFSQSVEDAIQYAINNNAIIVCASGNSGATSVGYPSSNSNVIAVGAIQQNLSR
-96 IIFSKVFM
+96 VF
-104 ATDSVIQ
+104 
-111 WCTNQIVVQI
+111 
-121 MTGYDITLL
+121 
-130 LKEYNIPYSKIT
+130 
-142 QFNSN
+142 F
-147 KQTFLV
+147 
-153 DLYGIDDIAIK
+153 
-164 YANILYKSNKV
+164 
-175 VYAQPSFWRIIQ
+175 
-187 PYSSFYRDQ
+187 
-196 WGLNNTGQLGGIP
+196 
-209 GIDINAPE
+209 
-217 AWGLATG
+217 
-224 NGVKIAVVDEGIDL
+224 
-238 SHPDLFANLLTGY
+238 
-251 DATDGQYGG
+251 
-260 INGGCKGNDA
+260 
-270 HGTACAGIVAAI
+270 
-282 NNDIGITGIA
+282 
-292 YNSNIIPIRI
+292 
-302 AYGNNYGGWITYDTW
+302 
-317 IADGLN
+317 
-323 KAQEEFKADVI
+323 
-334 SNSWGGGSN
+334 
-343 SEIINSAIQNAVT
+343 
-356 NGRNGKGCIVVFASG
+356 
-371 NYNGSIIYPANSN
+371 
-384 PDILTVGAI
+384 
-393 SLCGERKSPLSCD
+393 
-406 GEMWGSNY
+406 SNY
-414 GKQLDIVAPGV
+414 GDNLDIVAPGV
-425 LIPTTDIQGSF
+425 DIYSTKLENA
-436 GYNPNNHIHVNLG
+436 YDY
-449 GNKVNSDYTNR
+449 SD
-460 DYTIWFN
+460 
-467 GTSSACPHV
+467 GTSFASPQV
-476 AGVAALILS
+476 SGVAALILS

-661 YNEQKVAAGM
+661 YNEQKVAAGL

-679 KLKATAER
+679 KLIATAER
-687 LKEAFPSVNN
+687 LKKAFPSVNN

-712 SSIIKSTADTVFI
+712 NSIIKSTADTVFI

-734 RYNSAAMGHWQRRTL
+734 RYNSAAMGYWQRRTL

-762 TANKPFSLS
+762 TANVPFSLS

-783 KDFAEVNILLSNSL
+783 KDFAEVNILLSNNL

>member
-1 MKNHRLLILSLIIFN
+1 MKRFLILIFYVSIYYTAYNQTSTNEKPISFGNTLGKALEQNIPNKVMPSLDMVRINREDKEDDSNGVPPRFGYPHSVNYNLNNSGQWVNLPDGSRLWRLSISCPNALSINLLYDKFWLPDGAKFFVYSYDKKRTLGAFTSANNKGTKDKVQGFATGLVYGDKIVLEYYEPKNVRNQGIISIAYVVQGYRYINIYNGQKSLGASGNCNININCPEGKSWQKEKNAIALILVNGIRYCTGSLINTTANDSRPIFLTADHCLGGWATAN
-16 IFIVNAQDVFIYDKS
+16 KKYDAISDPNLDHWSFYWNYEAPSCINPTEEPTIYSTVGATILANNGYSDFALLSLKEDPRSNNSIKLYYLGWDRSGDS
-31 GNKIYLYEQKN
+31 GNGGVGIHHPN
-42 MYIIR
+42 GDI
-47 IDEQYLSQIQT
+47 
-58 IDKKIEFVGGNFI
+58 KKISQ
-71 KIELKNYNEKQ
+71 Y
-82 TLLDKLKLPQNLSN
+82 TLTPQSTVYAENS
-96 IIFSKVFM
+96 
-104 ATDSVIQ
+104 T
-111 WCTNQIVVQI
+111 
-121 MTGYDITLL
+121 
-130 LKEYNIPYSKIT
+130 
-142 QFNSN
+142 NSN
-147 KQTFLV
+147 GTHWRLIWSKGVTEGGSSGSPL
-153 DLYGIDDIAIK
+153 I
-164 YANILYKSNKV
+164 NSNRKV
-175 VYAQPSFWRIIQ
+175 I
-187 PYSSFYRDQ
+187 
-196 WGLNNTGQLGGIP
+196 GQLHGGYSDCISN
-209 GIDINAPE
+209 GIYGPDKTD
-217 AWGLATG
+217 WYGKFSVSWTG
-224 NGVKIAVVDEGIDL
+224 NG
-238 SHPDLFANLLTGY
+238 
-251 DATDGQYGG
+251 ATDNRRKLQPWLDPRNTGV
-260 INGGCKGNDA
+260 
-270 HGTACAGIVAAI
+270 IVL
-282 NNDIGITGIA
+282 D
-292 YNSNIIPIRI
+292 
-302 AYGNNYGGWITYDTW
+302 
-317 IADGLN
+317 
-323 KAQEEFKADVI
+323 
-334 SNSWGGGSN
+334 
-343 SEIINSAIQNAVT
+343 
-356 NGRNGKGCIVVFASG
+356 GKG
-371 NYNGSIIYPANSN
+371 
-384 PDILTVGAI
+384 TV
-393 SLCGERKSPLSCD
+393 
-406 GEMWGSNY
+406 
-414 GKQLDIVAPGV
+414 
-425 LIPTTDIQGSF
+425 
-436 GYNPNNHIHVNLG
+436 
-449 GNKVNSDYTNR
+449 
-460 DYTIWFN
+460 
-467 GTSSACPHV
+467 
-476 AGVAALILS
+476 
-485 VNPNLTGQEV
+485 
-495 RDIIEKTAQK
+495 
-505 VRPDLYNYQSDQS
+505 
-518 HPNGTWN
+518 
-525 NEMGYGLVDAYAAV
+525 
-539 KMAKIPDTPADLLI
+539 PDTPADLLI

-661 YNEQKVAAGM
+661 YNEQKVAAGL

-712 SSIIKSTADTVFI
+712 SSIIKSTADTVLLFY
-725 AHGAEDIAR
+725 DVAR
-734 RYNSAAMGHWQRRTL
+734 QHNSAAIGYWQRRTL

-797 MAKLITAGNPNIKVI
+797 MTKLITAGNPKIKVI

>member
-1 MKNHRLLILSLIIFN
+1 MKKIFVSIVSIFFVMCLSSQEYHRELPKLIKSNNQYQINYSGRVFYVDTLIVTVKSSDLHHIKTRYTVVRTNKLGYADVKVPTNVSFLSFVEKLSIDSKIKQIEYSMQGYYNAFISNDTHLNKQWYLSAINAFDAWTISCGNANIVVAILDSGVDWLHQDLGRGNDNHDN
-16 IFIVNAQDVFIYDKS
+16 IHTNSNEDIWIDINDPQT
-31 GNKIYLYEQKN
+31 GNKIDDDKN
-42 MYIIR
+42 MLIDDWKGWNYDNNTNNTITSNYHGTFVAGIIGAKTNNNLG
-47 IDEQYLSQIQT
+47 IAGI
-58 IDKKIEFVGGNFI
+58 VGGNNSI
-71 KIELKNYNEKQ
+71 GGRIIPYCVGVQ
-82 TLLDKLKLPQNLSN
+82 SPISSILDDAIIDAIDKGARIIQLSLTIPFSQSVEDAIQYAINNNAIIVCASGNSGATSVGYPSSNSNVIAVGAIQQNLSR
-96 IIFSKVFM
+96 VF
-104 ATDSVIQ
+104 
-111 WCTNQIVVQI
+111 
-121 MTGYDITLL
+121 
-130 LKEYNIPYSKIT
+130 
-142 QFNSN
+142 F
-147 KQTFLV
+147 
-153 DLYGIDDIAIK
+153 
-164 YANILYKSNKV
+164 
-175 VYAQPSFWRIIQ
+175 
-187 PYSSFYRDQ
+187 
-196 WGLNNTGQLGGIP
+196 
-209 GIDINAPE
+209 
-217 AWGLATG
+217 
-224 NGVKIAVVDEGIDL
+224 
-238 SHPDLFANLLTGY
+238 
-251 DATDGQYGG
+251 
-260 INGGCKGNDA
+260 
-270 HGTACAGIVAAI
+270 
-282 NNDIGITGIA
+282 
-292 YNSNIIPIRI
+292 
-302 AYGNNYGGWITYDTW
+302 
-317 IADGLN
+317 
-323 KAQEEFKADVI
+323 
-334 SNSWGGGSN
+334 
-343 SEIINSAIQNAVT
+343 
-356 NGRNGKGCIVVFASG
+356 
-371 NYNGSIIYPANSN
+371 
-384 PDILTVGAI
+384 
-393 SLCGERKSPLSCD
+393 
-406 GEMWGSNY
+406 SNY
-414 GKQLDIVAPGV
+414 GDNLDIVAPGV
-425 LIPTTDIQGSF
+425 DIYSTKLANA
-436 GYNPNNHIHVNLG
+436 YDY
-449 GNKVNSDYTNR
+449 SD
-460 DYTIWFN
+460 
-467 GTSSACPHV
+467 GTSFASPQV
-476 AGVAALILS
+476 SGVAALILS

-661 YNEQKVAAGM
+661 YNEQKVAAGL

-687 LKEAFPSVNN
+687 LKKAFPSVNN

-712 SSIIKSTADTVFI
+712 NSIIKSTADTIFI

-734 RYNSAAMGHWQRRTL
+734 RYNSAAMGYWQRRTL

-762 TANKPFSLS
+762 TANVPFSLS
-771 LSQPVDIKRGRI
+771 LSQPVDITRGRI

-797 MAKLITAGNPNIKVI
+797 MTKLITAGNPKIKVI

-818 LLSADAKLEFRPMS
+818 LLSADAKLEFRPVS

-850 LPQINSFDFGLSYSE
+850 LPQRNSFDFGLSYSE

-874 FTAIRNSSVYFKAQ
+874 FTAIRDSSVYFKAQ

-948 DNGYKSYCE
+948 DNGYKSYGE

-1002 ISKTYAI
+1002 ISKTYEI

>member
-1 MKNHRLLILSLIIFN
+1 MCLSSQEYHRELPKLIKSNNQYQINYSGRVFYVDTLIVTVKSSDLHHIKTRYTVVRTNKLGYADVKVPTNVSFLSFVEKLSIDSKIKQIEYSMQGYYNAFVSNDTHLNKQWYLSAINAFDAWTISCGNANIVVAILDSGVDWLHQDLGRGNDNHDN
-16 IFIVNAQDVFIYDKS
+16 IHTNSNEDIWIDINDPQT
-31 GNKIYLYEQKN
+31 GNKIDDDKN
-42 MYIIR
+42 MLIDDWKGWNYDNNTNNTITSNYHGTFVAGIIGAKTNNNLG
-47 IDEQYLSQIQT
+47 IAGI
-58 IDKKIEFVGGNFI
+58 VGGNNSI
-71 KIELKNYNEKQ
+71 GGRIIPYCVGVQ
-82 TLLDKLKLPQNLSN
+82 SPISSILDDAIIDAIDKGARIIQLSLTIPFSQSVEDAIQYAINNNAIIVCASGNSGATSVGYPSSNSNVIAVGAIQQNLSR
-96 IIFSKVFM
+96 VF
-104 ATDSVIQ
+104 
-111 WCTNQIVVQI
+111 
-121 MTGYDITLL
+121 
-130 LKEYNIPYSKIT
+130 
-142 QFNSN
+142 F
-147 KQTFLV
+147 
-153 DLYGIDDIAIK
+153 
-164 YANILYKSNKV
+164 
-175 VYAQPSFWRIIQ
+175 
-187 PYSSFYRDQ
+187 
-196 WGLNNTGQLGGIP
+196 
-209 GIDINAPE
+209 
-217 AWGLATG
+217 
-224 NGVKIAVVDEGIDL
+224 
-238 SHPDLFANLLTGY
+238 
-251 DATDGQYGG
+251 
-260 INGGCKGNDA
+260 
-270 HGTACAGIVAAI
+270 
-282 NNDIGITGIA
+282 
-292 YNSNIIPIRI
+292 
-302 AYGNNYGGWITYDTW
+302 
-317 IADGLN
+317 
-323 KAQEEFKADVI
+323 
-334 SNSWGGGSN
+334 
-343 SEIINSAIQNAVT
+343 
-356 NGRNGKGCIVVFASG
+356 
-371 NYNGSIIYPANSN
+371 
-384 PDILTVGAI
+384 
-393 SLCGERKSPLSCD
+393 
-406 GEMWGSNY
+406 SNY
-414 GKQLDIVAPGV
+414 GDNLDIVAPGV
-425 LIPTTDIQGSF
+425 DIYSTKLANA
-436 GYNPNNHIHVNLG
+436 YDY
-449 GNKVNSDYTNR
+449 SD
-460 DYTIWFN
+460 
-467 GTSSACPHV
+467 GTSFASPQV
-476 AGVAALILS
+476 SGVAALILS

-661 YNEQKVAAGM
+661 YNEQKVAAGL

-679 KLKATAER
+679 KLIATAER
-687 LKEAFPSVNN
+687 LKKAFPSVNN

-712 SSIIKSTADTVFI
+712 NSIIKSTADTVFI

-734 RYNSAAMGHWQRRTL
+734 RYNSAAMGYWQRRTL

-762 TANKPFSLS
+762 TANVPFSLS

-797 MAKLITAGNPNIKVI
+797 MTKLITAGNTKIKVI

-818 LLSADAKLEFRPMS
+818 LLSADAKLEFRPVS
-832 NDRDDYFAGVEV
+832 NNREDYFAGVEV

>member
-1 MKNHRLLILSLIIFN
+1 MKRFLILIFYVSIYYTAYNQISTNEKPISFGNTLGKALEQNIPNKVMPSLDMVRINREDKEDDSNGVPPRFGYPHSVNYNLNNSGQWVNLPDGSRLWRLSISCPNALSINLLYDKFWLPDGAKFFVYSYDKKRILGAFTSANNKGTKDKVQGFATGLVYGDKIVLEYYEPKNVRNQGIISIAYVVQGYRYINIYDGQKSLGASGNCQVNVNCSEGQNWQNEKNAIALILVNGTRWCTGSLINTTANDNRPLFLTANHCLGGADAISNPSLDYWSFYWNYEAPGCSNPTEEPTIYSTVGANVVANNSMSDFALISLQEDPQNNSN
-16 IFIVNAQDVFIYDKS
+16 IKLYYLGWDRSGDS
-31 GNKIYLYEQKN
+31 GNGGVGIHHPKGDI
-42 MYIIR
+42 
-47 IDEQYLSQIQT
+47 
-58 IDKKIEFVGGNFI
+58 KKIATYLISPQYSYCANSDLYWDAKFN
-71 KIELKNYNEKQ
+71 Q
-82 TLLDKLKLPQNLSN
+82 TANGY
-96 IIFSKVFM
+96 
-104 ATDSVIQ
+104 SVMQPGSSGSPLI
-111 WCTNQIVVQI
+111 
-121 MTGYDITLL
+121 
-130 LKEYNIPYSKIT
+130 
-142 QFNSN
+142 NSN
-147 KQTFLV
+147 RKIIGQ
-153 DLYGIDDIAIK
+153 LYGPYNK
-164 YANILYKSNKV
+164 YLCPPYQCEN
-175 VYAQPSFWRIIQ
+175 PSKQMVAYGKFSVSW
-187 PYSSFYRDQ
+187 
-196 WGLNNTGQLGGIP
+196 
-209 GIDINAPE
+209 
-217 AWGLATG
+217 TG
-224 NGVKIAVVDEGIDL
+224 NG
-238 SHPDLFANLLTGY
+238 
-251 DATDGQYGG
+251 ATDNRRKLQPWLDPRNTG
-260 INGGCKGNDA
+260 A
-270 HGTACAGIVAAI
+270 IVL
-282 NNDIGITGIA
+282 D
-292 YNSNIIPIRI
+292 
-302 AYGNNYGGWITYDTW
+302 
-317 IADGLN
+317 
-323 KAQEEFKADVI
+323 
-334 SNSWGGGSN
+334 
-343 SEIINSAIQNAVT
+343 
-356 NGRNGKGCIVVFASG
+356 GKG
-371 NYNGSIIYPANSN
+371 
-384 PDILTVGAI
+384 TV
-393 SLCGERKSPLSCD
+393 
-406 GEMWGSNY
+406 
-414 GKQLDIVAPGV
+414 
-425 LIPTTDIQGSF
+425 
-436 GYNPNNHIHVNLG
+436 
-449 GNKVNSDYTNR
+449 
-460 DYTIWFN
+460 
-467 GTSSACPHV
+467 
-476 AGVAALILS
+476 
-485 VNPNLTGQEV
+485 
-495 RDIIEKTAQK
+495 
-505 VRPDLYNYQSDQS
+505 
-518 HPNGTWN
+518 
-525 NEMGYGLVDAYAAV
+525 
-539 KMAKIPDTPADLLI
+539 PDTPADLLI

-661 YNEQKVAAGM
+661 YNEQKVAAGL

-679 KLKATAER
+679 KLIATAER
-687 LKEAFPSVNN
+687 LKKAFPSVNN

-712 SSIIKSTADTVFI
+712 NSIIKSTADTIFI

-734 RYNSAAMGHWQRRTL
+734 RYNSAAMGYWQRRTL

-984 LPDNAVI
+984 LPNNAVI

-1002 ISKTYAI
+1002 ISKTYEI

>member
-1 MKNHRLLILSLIIFN
+1 MKKIFVSIVSIFFVMCLSSQEYHRELPKLIKSNNQYQINYSGRVFYVDTLIVTVKSSDLHHIKTRYTVVRTNKLGYADVKVPTNVSFLSFVEKLSIDSKIKQIEYSMQGYYNAFISNDTHLNKQWYLSAINAFDAWTISCGNANIVVAILDSGVDWLHQDLGRGNDNHDN
-16 IFIVNAQDVFIYDKS
+16 IHTNSNEDIWIDINDPQT
-31 GNKIYLYEQKN
+31 GNKIDDDKN
-42 MYIIR
+42 MLIDDWKGWNYDNNTNNTITSNYHGTFVAGIIGAKTNNNLG
-47 IDEQYLSQIQT
+47 IAGI
-58 IDKKIEFVGGNFI
+58 VGGNNSI
-71 KIELKNYNEKQ
+71 GGRIIPYCVGVQ
-82 TLLDKLKLPQNLSN
+82 SPISSILDDAIIDAIDKGARIIQLSLTIPFSQSVEDAIQYAINNNAIIVCASGNSGATSVGYHSSNSNVIAVGAIQQNLSR
-96 IIFSKVFM
+96 VF
-104 ATDSVIQ
+104 
-111 WCTNQIVVQI
+111 
-121 MTGYDITLL
+121 
-130 LKEYNIPYSKIT
+130 
-142 QFNSN
+142 F
-147 KQTFLV
+147 
-153 DLYGIDDIAIK
+153 
-164 YANILYKSNKV
+164 
-175 VYAQPSFWRIIQ
+175 
-187 PYSSFYRDQ
+187 
-196 WGLNNTGQLGGIP
+196 
-209 GIDINAPE
+209 
-217 AWGLATG
+217 
-224 NGVKIAVVDEGIDL
+224 
-238 SHPDLFANLLTGY
+238 
-251 DATDGQYGG
+251 
-260 INGGCKGNDA
+260 
-270 HGTACAGIVAAI
+270 
-282 NNDIGITGIA
+282 
-292 YNSNIIPIRI
+292 
-302 AYGNNYGGWITYDTW
+302 
-317 IADGLN
+317 
-323 KAQEEFKADVI
+323 
-334 SNSWGGGSN
+334 
-343 SEIINSAIQNAVT
+343 
-356 NGRNGKGCIVVFASG
+356 
-371 NYNGSIIYPANSN
+371 
-384 PDILTVGAI
+384 
-393 SLCGERKSPLSCD
+393 
-406 GEMWGSNY
+406 SNY
-414 GKQLDIVAPGV
+414 GDNLDIVAPGV
-425 LIPTTDIQGSF
+425 DIYSTKLANA
-436 GYNPNNHIHVNLG
+436 YDY
-449 GNKVNSDYTNR
+449 SD
-460 DYTIWFN
+460 
-467 GTSSACPHV
+467 GTSFASPQV
-476 AGVAALILS
+476 SGVAALILS

-505 VRPDLYNYQSDQS
+505 VRSDLYNYQSDQS

-661 YNEQKVAAGM
+661 YNEQKVAAGL

-687 LKEAFPSVNN
+687 LKKAFPSVNN

-712 SSIIKSTADTVFI
+712 NSIIKSTADTVFI

-734 RYNSAAMGHWQRRTL
+734 RYNSAAMGYWQRRTL

-762 TANKPFSLS
+762 TANVPFSLS
-771 LSQPVDIKRGRI
+771 LSQPVDITRGRI

-797 MAKLITAGNPNIKVI
+797 MTKLITAGNPKMKVI

-818 LLSADAKLEFRPMS
+818 LLSADAKLEFRPVS

-850 LPQINSFDFGLSYSE
+850 LPQRNSFDFGLSYSE

-874 FTAIRNSSVYFKAQ
+874 FTAIRDSSVYFKAQ

-948 DNGYKSYCE
+948 DNGYKSYGE

-1034 DGKTLHSQNLLI
+1034 DGKKLHSQNLLI

>member
-1 MKNHRLLILSLIIFN
+1 MCLSSQEYHRELPKLIKSNNQYQINYSGRVFYVDTLIVTVKSSDLHHIKTRYTVVRTNKLGYADVKVPTNVSFLSFVEKLSIDSKIKQIEYSMQGYYNAFISNDTHLNKQWYLSAINAFDAWTISCGNANIVVAILDSGVDWLHQDLGRGNDNHDN
-16 IFIVNAQDVFIYDKS
+16 IHTNSNEDIWIDINDPQT
-31 GNKIYLYEQKN
+31 GNKIDDDKN
-42 MYIIR
+42 MLIDDWKGWNYDNNTNNTITSNYHGTFVAGIIGAKTNNNLG
-47 IDEQYLSQIQT
+47 IAGI
-58 IDKKIEFVGGNFI
+58 VGGNNSI
-71 KIELKNYNEKQ
+71 GGRIIPYCVGVQ
-82 TLLDKLKLPQNLSN
+82 SPISSILDDAIIDAIDKGARIIQLSLTIPFSQSVEDAIQYAINNNAIIVCASGNSGATSVGYPSSNSNVIAVGAIQQNLSR
-96 IIFSKVFM
+96 VF
-104 ATDSVIQ
+104 
-111 WCTNQIVVQI
+111 
-121 MTGYDITLL
+121 
-130 LKEYNIPYSKIT
+130 
-142 QFNSN
+142 F
-147 KQTFLV
+147 
-153 DLYGIDDIAIK
+153 
-164 YANILYKSNKV
+164 
-175 VYAQPSFWRIIQ
+175 
-187 PYSSFYRDQ
+187 
-196 WGLNNTGQLGGIP
+196 
-209 GIDINAPE
+209 
-217 AWGLATG
+217 
-224 NGVKIAVVDEGIDL
+224 
-238 SHPDLFANLLTGY
+238 
-251 DATDGQYGG
+251 
-260 INGGCKGNDA
+260 
-270 HGTACAGIVAAI
+270 
-282 NNDIGITGIA
+282 
-292 YNSNIIPIRI
+292 
-302 AYGNNYGGWITYDTW
+302 
-317 IADGLN
+317 
-323 KAQEEFKADVI
+323 
-334 SNSWGGGSN
+334 
-343 SEIINSAIQNAVT
+343 
-356 NGRNGKGCIVVFASG
+356 
-371 NYNGSIIYPANSN
+371 
-384 PDILTVGAI
+384 
-393 SLCGERKSPLSCD
+393 
-406 GEMWGSNY
+406 SNY
-414 GKQLDIVAPGV
+414 GDNLDIVAPGV
-425 LIPTTDIQGSF
+425 DIYSTKLANA
-436 GYNPNNHIHVNLG
+436 YDY
-449 GNKVNSDYTNR
+449 SD
-460 DYTIWFN
+460 
-467 GTSSACPHV
+467 GTSFASPQV
-476 AGVAALILS
+476 SGVAALILS

-661 YNEQKVAAGM
+661 YNEQKVAAGL

-712 SSIIKSTADTVFI
+712 SSIIKSTADTIFI

-734 RYNSAAMGHWQRRTL
+734 RYNSAAMGYWQRRTL

-762 TANKPFSLS
+762 TANVPFSLS

>member
-1 MKNHRLLILSLIIFN
+1 MCLFSQEYHRELPKLIKSNNQYQINYSGRVFYVDTLIVTVKSSDLHHIKTRYTVVRTNKLGYADVKVPTNVSFLSFVEKLSIDSKIKQIEYSMQGYYNAFVSNDTHLNKQWYLSAINAFDAWTISCGNANIVVAILDSGVDWLHQDLGRGNDNHDN
-16 IFIVNAQDVFIYDKS
+16 IHTNSNEDIWIDINDPQT
-31 GNKIYLYEQKN
+31 GNKIDDDKN
-42 MYIIR
+42 MLIDDWKGWNYDNNTNNTITSNYHGTFVAGIIGAKTNNNLG
-47 IDEQYLSQIQT
+47 IAGI
-58 IDKKIEFVGGNFI
+58 VGGNNSI
-71 KIELKNYNEKQ
+71 GGRIIPYCVGVQ
-82 TLLDKLKLPQNLSN
+82 SPISSILDDAIIDAIDKGARIIQLSLTIPFSQSVEDAIQYAINNNAIIVCASGNSGATSVGYPSSNSNVIAVGAIQQNLSR
-96 IIFSKVFM
+96 VF
-104 ATDSVIQ
+104 
-111 WCTNQIVVQI
+111 
-121 MTGYDITLL
+121 
-130 LKEYNIPYSKIT
+130 
-142 QFNSN
+142 F
-147 KQTFLV
+147 
-153 DLYGIDDIAIK
+153 
-164 YANILYKSNKV
+164 
-175 VYAQPSFWRIIQ
+175 
-187 PYSSFYRDQ
+187 
-196 WGLNNTGQLGGIP
+196 
-209 GIDINAPE
+209 
-217 AWGLATG
+217 
-224 NGVKIAVVDEGIDL
+224 
-238 SHPDLFANLLTGY
+238 
-251 DATDGQYGG
+251 
-260 INGGCKGNDA
+260 
-270 HGTACAGIVAAI
+270 
-282 NNDIGITGIA
+282 
-292 YNSNIIPIRI
+292 
-302 AYGNNYGGWITYDTW
+302 
-317 IADGLN
+317 
-323 KAQEEFKADVI
+323 
-334 SNSWGGGSN
+334 
-343 SEIINSAIQNAVT
+343 
-356 NGRNGKGCIVVFASG
+356 
-371 NYNGSIIYPANSN
+371 
-384 PDILTVGAI
+384 
-393 SLCGERKSPLSCD
+393 
-406 GEMWGSNY
+406 SNY
-414 GKQLDIVAPGV
+414 GDNLDIVAPGV
-425 LIPTTDIQGSF
+425 DIYSTKLENA
-436 GYNPNNHIHVNLG
+436 YDY
-449 GNKVNSDYTNR
+449 SD
-460 DYTIWFN
+460 
-467 GTSSACPHV
+467 GTSFASPQV
-476 AGVAALILS
+476 SGVAALILS

-661 YNEQKVAAGM
+661 YNEQKVAAGL

-712 SSIIKSTADTVFI
+712 NSIIKSTADTVFI

-734 RYNSAAMGHWQRRTL
+734 RYNSAAMGYWQRRTL

-762 TANKPFSLS
+762 TANVPFSLS

-783 KDFAEVNILLSNSL
+783 KDFAEVNILLSNNL

-832 NDRDDYFAGVEV
+832 NNKEDYFAGVEV

-948 DNGYKSYCE
+948 DNGYKSYGE

>member
-1 MKNHRLLILSLIIFN
+1 MCLFSQEYHRELPKLIKSNNQYQINYSGRVFYVDTLIVTVKSSDLHHIKTRYTVVRTNKLGYADVKVPTNVSFLSFVEKLSIDSKIKQIEYSMQGYYNAFVSNDTHLNKQWYLSAINAFDAWTISCGNANIVVAILDSGVDWLHQDLGRGNDNHDN
-16 IFIVNAQDVFIYDKS
+16 IHTNSNEDIWIDINDPQT
-31 GNKIYLYEQKN
+31 GNKIDDDKN
-42 MYIIR
+42 MLIDDWKGWNYDNNTNNTITSNYHGTFVAGIIGAKTNNNLG
-47 IDEQYLSQIQT
+47 IAGI
-58 IDKKIEFVGGNFI
+58 VGGNNSI
-71 KIELKNYNEKQ
+71 GGRIIPYCVGVQ
-82 TLLDKLKLPQNLSN
+82 SPISSILDDAIIDAIDKGARIIQLSLTIPFSQSVEDAIQYAINNNAIIVCASGNSGATSVGYPSSNSNVIAVGAIQQNLSR
-96 IIFSKVFM
+96 VF
-104 ATDSVIQ
+104 
-111 WCTNQIVVQI
+111 
-121 MTGYDITLL
+121 
-130 LKEYNIPYSKIT
+130 
-142 QFNSN
+142 F
-147 KQTFLV
+147 
-153 DLYGIDDIAIK
+153 
-164 YANILYKSNKV
+164 
-175 VYAQPSFWRIIQ
+175 
-187 PYSSFYRDQ
+187 
-196 WGLNNTGQLGGIP
+196 
-209 GIDINAPE
+209 
-217 AWGLATG
+217 
-224 NGVKIAVVDEGIDL
+224 
-238 SHPDLFANLLTGY
+238 
-251 DATDGQYGG
+251 
-260 INGGCKGNDA
+260 
-270 HGTACAGIVAAI
+270 
-282 NNDIGITGIA
+282 
-292 YNSNIIPIRI
+292 
-302 AYGNNYGGWITYDTW
+302 
-317 IADGLN
+317 
-323 KAQEEFKADVI
+323 
-334 SNSWGGGSN
+334 
-343 SEIINSAIQNAVT
+343 
-356 NGRNGKGCIVVFASG
+356 
-371 NYNGSIIYPANSN
+371 
-384 PDILTVGAI
+384 
-393 SLCGERKSPLSCD
+393 
-406 GEMWGSNY
+406 SNY
-414 GKQLDIVAPGV
+414 GDNLDIVAPGV
-425 LIPTTDIQGSF
+425 DIYSTKLENA
-436 GYNPNNHIHVNLG
+436 YDY
-449 GNKVNSDYTNR
+449 SD
-460 DYTIWFN
+460 
-467 GTSSACPHV
+467 GTSFASPQV
-476 AGVAALILS
+476 SGVAALILS

-565 YDPNDWLYKL
+565 YGYNGWLYKL
-575 LQHNPDI
+575 LQYNPDI

-661 YNEQKVAAGM
+661 YNEQKVAAGL

-697 PIWGFD
+697 PIWSFD

-734 RYNSAAMGHWQRRTL
+734 RYNSAAMGYWQRRTL
-749 WDDIFNQIIRILP
+749 WDEIFNQIIRILP

-783 KDFAEVNILLSNSL
+783 KDFAEVNILLSNNL

-832 NDRDDYFAGVEV
+832 NNKEDYFAGVEV

-984 LPDNAVI
+984 LPDNAVT

>member
-1 MKNHRLLILSLIIFN
+1 MS
-16 IFIVNAQDVFIYDKS
+16 
-31 GNKIYLYEQKN
+31 
-42 MYIIR
+42 
-47 IDEQYLSQIQT
+47 
-58 IDKKIEFVGGNFI
+58 
-71 KIELKNYNEKQ
+71 
-82 TLLDKLKLPQNLSN
+82 P
-96 IIFSKVFM
+96 
-104 ATDSVIQ
+104 
-111 WCTNQIVVQI
+111 
-121 MTGYDITLL
+121 
-130 LKEYNIPYSKIT
+130 
-142 QFNSN
+142 
-147 KQTFLV
+147 
-153 DLYGIDDIAIK
+153 
-164 YANILYKSNKV
+164 
-175 VYAQPSFWRIIQ
+175 
-187 PYSSFYRDQ
+187 
-196 WGLNNTGQLGGIP
+196 
-209 GIDINAPE
+209 
-217 AWGLATG
+217 
-224 NGVKIAVVDEGIDL
+224 
-238 SHPDLFANLLTGY
+238 
-251 DATDGQYGG
+251 
-260 INGGCKGNDA
+260 
-270 HGTACAGIVAAI
+270 
-282 NNDIGITGIA
+282 
-292 YNSNIIPIRI
+292 
-302 AYGNNYGGWITYDTW
+302 
-317 IADGLN
+317 
-323 KAQEEFKADVI
+323 
-334 SNSWGGGSN
+334 
-343 SEIINSAIQNAVT
+343 
-356 NGRNGKGCIVVFASG
+356 
-371 NYNGSIIYPANSN
+371 
-384 PDILTVGAI
+384 
-393 SLCGERKSPLSCD
+393 CGERKSPLSCD
-406 GEMWGSNY
+406 GEGWGGCY
-414 GKQLDIVAPGV
+414 GNQLDIVAPGV
-425 LIPTTDIQGSF
+425 LIPTADRQGNL
-436 GYNPNNHIHVNLG
+436 GYNYNNKN
-449 GNKVNSDYTNR
+449 NDYTNR
-460 DYTIWFN
+460 DFTKKFN

-565 YDPNDWLYKL
+565 YAPNDWVYKL

-661 YNEQKVAAGM
+661 YNEQKVAAGL

-712 SSIIKSTADTVFI
+712 NSIIKSTADTILLLYDV
-725 AHGAEDIAR
+725 AR
-734 RYNSAAMGHWQRRTL
+734 QHNSAAMGYWQRRTL

-771 LSQPVDIKRGRI
+771 LSQPVDITRGRI
-783 KDFAEVNILLSNSL
+783 KDFAEVNILLSNNL

-832 NDRDDYFAGVEV
+832 NNKEDYFAGVEV

-874 FTAIRNSSVYFKAQ
+874 FTAIRDSSVYFKAQ

-948 DNGYKSYCE
+948 DNGYKSYGE
-957 VEVVALAGKIVS
+957 VEVIALAGKIVS

>member
-1 MKNHRLLILSLIIFN
+1 MKRFLILIFYVSIYYTAYNQTSTNEKPISFGNTLGKALEQNIPNKVMPSLDMVRINREDKEDDINGVPPRFGYPHSVNYNLNNSGQWVNLPDGSRLWRLSISCPNALSINLLYDKFWLPDGAKFFVYSYDKKRTLGAFTSANNKGTKDKVQGFATGLVYGDKIVLEYYEPKNVRNQGIISIAYVVQGYRYINIYNGQKSLGASGNCNININCPEGKSWQKEKNAIALILVNGIRYCTGSLINTTANDSRPIFLTADHCLGGWATAN
-16 IFIVNAQDVFIYDKS
+16 KKYDAISDPNLDHWSFYWNYEAPSCINPTEEPTIYSTVGATILANNGYSDFALLSLKEDPRSNNSIKLYYLGWDRSGDS
-31 GNKIYLYEQKN
+31 GNGGVGIHHPN
-42 MYIIR
+42 GDI
-47 IDEQYLSQIQT
+47 
-58 IDKKIEFVGGNFI
+58 KKISQ
-71 KIELKNYNEKQ
+71 Y
-82 TLLDKLKLPQNLSN
+82 TLTPQSTVYAENS
-96 IIFSKVFM
+96 
-104 ATDSVIQ
+104 T
-111 WCTNQIVVQI
+111 
-121 MTGYDITLL
+121 
-130 LKEYNIPYSKIT
+130 
-142 QFNSN
+142 NSN
-147 KQTFLV
+147 GTHWRLIWSKGVTEGGSSGSPL
-153 DLYGIDDIAIK
+153 I
-164 YANILYKSNKV
+164 NSNRKV
-175 VYAQPSFWRIIQ
+175 I
-187 PYSSFYRDQ
+187 
-196 WGLNNTGQLGGIP
+196 GQLHGGYSDCISN
-209 GIDINAPE
+209 GIYGPDKPD
-217 AWGLATG
+217 WYGKFSVSWTG
-224 NGVKIAVVDEGIDL
+224 NG
-238 SHPDLFANLLTGY
+238 
-251 DATDGQYGG
+251 ATDNRRKLQPWLDPQNTGV
-260 INGGCKGNDA
+260 
-270 HGTACAGIVAAI
+270 IVL
-282 NNDIGITGIA
+282 D
-292 YNSNIIPIRI
+292 
-302 AYGNNYGGWITYDTW
+302 
-317 IADGLN
+317 
-323 KAQEEFKADVI
+323 
-334 SNSWGGGSN
+334 
-343 SEIINSAIQNAVT
+343 
-356 NGRNGKGCIVVFASG
+356 GKG
-371 NYNGSIIYPANSN
+371 
-384 PDILTVGAI
+384 TV
-393 SLCGERKSPLSCD
+393 
-406 GEMWGSNY
+406 
-414 GKQLDIVAPGV
+414 
-425 LIPTTDIQGSF
+425 
-436 GYNPNNHIHVNLG
+436 
-449 GNKVNSDYTNR
+449 
-460 DYTIWFN
+460 
-467 GTSSACPHV
+467 
-476 AGVAALILS
+476 
-485 VNPNLTGQEV
+485 
-495 RDIIEKTAQK
+495 
-505 VRPDLYNYQSDQS
+505 
-518 HPNGTWN
+518 
-525 NEMGYGLVDAYAAV
+525 
-539 KMAKIPDTPADLLI
+539 PDTPADLLI

-634 ITTLPKYVLPYYER
+634 ITTLPKYALPYYER

-661 YNEQKVAAGM
+661 YNEQKVAAGL

-679 KLKATAER
+679 KLIATAER
-687 LKEAFPSVNN
+687 LKKAFPSVNN
-697 PIWGFD
+697 PIWCFD

-712 SSIIKSTADTVFI
+712 NSIIKSTADTIFI

-734 RYNSAAMGHWQRRTL
+734 RYNSAAMGYWQRRTL

-762 TANKPFSLS
+762 TANVPFSLS

-797 MAKLITAGNPNIKVI
+797 MTKLITAGNPKIKVI

-818 LLSADAKLEFRPMS
+818 LLSADAKLEFRPVS

-850 LPQINSFDFGLSYSE
+850 LPQKNSFDFGLSYSE

-874 FTAIRNSSVYFKAQ
+874 FTAIRDSSVYFKAQ

-918 NRSGNVIGTG
+918 NRSGNVIGIG

-948 DNGYKSYCE
+948 DNGYKSYGE

-1034 DGKTLHSQNLLI
+1034 DGKKLHSQNLLI

>member
-1 MKNHRLLILSLIIFN
+1 MCLSSQEYHRELPKLIKSNNQYQINYSGRVFYVDTLIVTVKSSDLHHIKTRYTVVRTNKLGYADVKVPTNVSFLSFVEKLSIDSKIKQIEYSMQGYYNAFISNDTHLNKQWYLSAINAFDAWTISCGNANIVVAILDSGVDWLHQDLGRGNDNHDN
-16 IFIVNAQDVFIYDKS
+16 IHTNSNEDIWIDINDPQT
-31 GNKIYLYEQKN
+31 GNKIDDDKN
-42 MYIIR
+42 MLIDDWKGWNYDNNTNNTITSNYHGTFVAGIIGAKTNNNLG
-47 IDEQYLSQIQT
+47 IAGI
-58 IDKKIEFVGGNFI
+58 VGGNNSI
-71 KIELKNYNEKQ
+71 GGRIIPYCVGVQ
-82 TLLDKLKLPQNLSN
+82 SPISSILDDAIIDAIDKGARIIQLSLTIPFSQSVEDAIQYAINNNAIIVCASGNSGATSVGYPSSNSNVIAVGAIQQNLSR
-96 IIFSKVFM
+96 VF
-104 ATDSVIQ
+104 
-111 WCTNQIVVQI
+111 
-121 MTGYDITLL
+121 
-130 LKEYNIPYSKIT
+130 
-142 QFNSN
+142 F
-147 KQTFLV
+147 
-153 DLYGIDDIAIK
+153 
-164 YANILYKSNKV
+164 
-175 VYAQPSFWRIIQ
+175 
-187 PYSSFYRDQ
+187 
-196 WGLNNTGQLGGIP
+196 
-209 GIDINAPE
+209 
-217 AWGLATG
+217 
-224 NGVKIAVVDEGIDL
+224 
-238 SHPDLFANLLTGY
+238 
-251 DATDGQYGG
+251 
-260 INGGCKGNDA
+260 
-270 HGTACAGIVAAI
+270 
-282 NNDIGITGIA
+282 
-292 YNSNIIPIRI
+292 
-302 AYGNNYGGWITYDTW
+302 
-317 IADGLN
+317 
-323 KAQEEFKADVI
+323 
-334 SNSWGGGSN
+334 
-343 SEIINSAIQNAVT
+343 
-356 NGRNGKGCIVVFASG
+356 
-371 NYNGSIIYPANSN
+371 
-384 PDILTVGAI
+384 
-393 SLCGERKSPLSCD
+393 
-406 GEMWGSNY
+406 SNY
-414 GKQLDIVAPGV
+414 GDNLDIVAPGV
-425 LIPTTDIQGSF
+425 DIYSTKLANA
-436 GYNPNNHIHVNLG
+436 YDY
-449 GNKVNSDYTNR
+449 SD
-460 DYTIWFN
+460 
-467 GTSSACPHV
+467 GTSFASPQV
-476 AGVAALILS
+476 SGVAALILS

-661 YNEQKVAAGM
+661 YNEQKVAAGL

-679 KLKATAER
+679 KLIATAER

-712 SSIIKSTADTVFI
+712 NSIIKSTADTVFI

-734 RYNSAAMGHWQRRTL
+734 RYNSAAMGYWQRRTL

-797 MAKLITAGNPNIKVI
+797 MTKLITAGNPKIKVI

-1002 ISKTYAI
+1002 ISKTYEI

>member
-1 MKNHRLLILSLIIFN
+1 MKKIFVSIVSIFFVMCLSSQEYHRELPKLIKSNNQYQINYSGRVFYVDTLIVTVKSSDLHHIKTRYTVVRTNKLGYADVKVPTNVSFLSFVEKLSIDSKIKQIEYSMQGYYNAFVSNDTHLNKQWYLSAINAFDAWTISCGNANIVVAILDSGVDWLHQDLGRGNDNHDN
-16 IFIVNAQDVFIYDKS
+16 IHTNSNEDIWIDINDPQT
-31 GNKIYLYEQKN
+31 GNKIDDDKN
-42 MYIIR
+42 MLIDDWKGWNYDNNTNNTITSNYHGTFVAGIIGAKTNNNLG
-47 IDEQYLSQIQT
+47 IAGI
-58 IDKKIEFVGGNFI
+58 VGGNNSI
-71 KIELKNYNEKQ
+71 GGRIIPYCVGVQ
-82 TLLDKLKLPQNLSN
+82 SPISSILDDAIIDAIDKGARIIQLSLTIPFSQSVEDAIQYAINNNAIIVCASGNSGATSVGYPSSNSNVIAVGAIQQNLSR
-96 IIFSKVFM
+96 VF
-104 ATDSVIQ
+104 
-111 WCTNQIVVQI
+111 
-121 MTGYDITLL
+121 
-130 LKEYNIPYSKIT
+130 
-142 QFNSN
+142 F
-147 KQTFLV
+147 
-153 DLYGIDDIAIK
+153 
-164 YANILYKSNKV
+164 
-175 VYAQPSFWRIIQ
+175 
-187 PYSSFYRDQ
+187 
-196 WGLNNTGQLGGIP
+196 
-209 GIDINAPE
+209 
-217 AWGLATG
+217 
-224 NGVKIAVVDEGIDL
+224 
-238 SHPDLFANLLTGY
+238 
-251 DATDGQYGG
+251 
-260 INGGCKGNDA
+260 
-270 HGTACAGIVAAI
+270 
-282 NNDIGITGIA
+282 
-292 YNSNIIPIRI
+292 
-302 AYGNNYGGWITYDTW
+302 
-317 IADGLN
+317 
-323 KAQEEFKADVI
+323 
-334 SNSWGGGSN
+334 
-343 SEIINSAIQNAVT
+343 
-356 NGRNGKGCIVVFASG
+356 
-371 NYNGSIIYPANSN
+371 
-384 PDILTVGAI
+384 
-393 SLCGERKSPLSCD
+393 
-406 GEMWGSNY
+406 SNY
-414 GKQLDIVAPGV
+414 GDNLDIVAPGV
-425 LIPTTDIQGSF
+425 DIYSTKLANA
-436 GYNPNNHIHVNLG
+436 YDY
-449 GNKVNSDYTNR
+449 SD
-460 DYTIWFN
+460 
-467 GTSSACPHV
+467 GTSFASPQV
-476 AGVAALILS
+476 SGVAALILS

-661 YNEQKVAAGM
+661 YNEQKVAAGL

-687 LKEAFPSVNN
+687 LKKAFPSVNN

-712 SSIIKSTADTVFI
+712 NSIIKSTADTILLLYDV
-725 AHGAEDIAR
+725 AR
-734 RYNSAAMGHWQRRTL
+734 QHNSAAMGYWQRRTL

-771 LSQPVDIKRGRI
+771 LSQPVDITRGRI
-783 KDFAEVNILLSNSL
+783 KDFAEVNILLSNNL

-984 LPDNAVI
+984 LPDNAVT

>member
-1 MKNHRLLILSLIIFN
+1 
-16 IFIVNAQDVFIYDKS
+16 
-31 GNKIYLYEQKN
+31 
-42 MYIIR
+42 
-47 IDEQYLSQIQT
+47 
-58 IDKKIEFVGGNFI
+58 
-71 KIELKNYNEKQ
+71 
-82 TLLDKLKLPQNLSN
+82 
-96 IIFSKVFM
+96 
-104 ATDSVIQ
+104 
-111 WCTNQIVVQI
+111 
-121 MTGYDITLL
+121 
-130 LKEYNIPYSKIT
+130 
-142 QFNSN
+142 
-147 KQTFLV
+147 
-153 DLYGIDDIAIK
+153 
-164 YANILYKSNKV
+164 
-175 VYAQPSFWRIIQ
+175 
-187 PYSSFYRDQ
+187 
-196 WGLNNTGQLGGIP
+196 
-209 GIDINAPE
+209 
-217 AWGLATG
+217 
-224 NGVKIAVVDEGIDL
+224 
-238 SHPDLFANLLTGY
+238 
-251 DATDGQYGG
+251 
-260 INGGCKGNDA
+260 
-270 HGTACAGIVAAI
+270 
-282 NNDIGITGIA
+282 
-292 YNSNIIPIRI
+292 
-302 AYGNNYGGWITYDTW
+302 
-317 IADGLN
+317 
-323 KAQEEFKADVI
+323 
-334 SNSWGGGSN
+334 
-343 SEIINSAIQNAVT
+343 
-356 NGRNGKGCIVVFASG
+356 
-371 NYNGSIIYPANSN
+371 
-384 PDILTVGAI
+384 
-393 SLCGERKSPLSCD
+393 
-406 GEMWGSNY
+406 
-414 GKQLDIVAPGV
+414 
-425 LIPTTDIQGSF
+425 
-436 GYNPNNHIHVNLG
+436 
-449 GNKVNSDYTNR
+449 
-460 DYTIWFN
+460 
-467 GTSSACPHV
+467 
-476 AGVAALILS
+476 
-485 VNPNLTGQEV
+485 
-495 RDIIEKTAQK
+495 
-505 VRPDLYNYQSDQS
+505 
-518 HPNGTWN
+518 
-525 NEMGYGLVDAYAAV
+525 
-539 KMAKIPDTPADLLI
+539 
-553 RDYVGDDGEEPS
+553 
-565 YDPNDWLYKL
+565 
-575 LQHNPDI
+575 
-582 KLLDID
+582 
-588 TQQPIHSIGMYK
+588 MYK

-661 YNEQKVAAGM
+661 YNEQKVAAGL

-687 LKEAFPSVNN
+687 LKKAFPSVNN

-712 SSIIKSTADTVFI
+712 NSIIKSTADTIFI

-734 RYNSAAMGHWQRRTL
+734 RYNSAAMGYWQRRTL

-762 TANKPFSLS
+762 TANVPFSLS
-771 LSQPVDIKRGRI
+771 LSQPVDITRGRI

-797 MAKLITAGNPNIKVI
+797 MTKLITAGNPKIKVI

-818 LLSADAKLEFRPMS
+818 LLSADAKLEFRPVS

-850 LPQINSFDFGLSYSE
+850 LPQRNSFDFGLSYSE

-874 FTAIRNSSVYFKAQ
+874 FTAIRDSSVYFKAQ

-948 DNGYKSYCE
+948 DNGYKSYGE

-1034 DGKTLHSQNLLI
+1034 DGKKLHSQNLLI

>member
-1 MKNHRLLILSLIIFN
+1 MKKIFVSIVSIFFVMCLSSQEYHRELPKLIKSNNQYQINYSGRVFYVDTLIVTVKSSDLHHIKTRYTVVRTNKLGYADVKVPTNVSFLSFVEKLSIDSKIKQIEYSMQGYYNAFISNDTHLNKQWYLSAINAFDAWTISYGNANIVVAILDSGVDWLHQDLGRGNDNHDN
-16 IFIVNAQDVFIYDKS
+16 IHTNSNEDIWIDINDPQT
-31 GNKIYLYEQKN
+31 GNKIDDDKN
-42 MYIIR
+42 MLIDDWKGWNYDNNTNNTITSNYHGTFVAGIIGAKTNNNLG
-47 IDEQYLSQIQT
+47 IAGI
-58 IDKKIEFVGGNFI
+58 VGGNNSI
-71 KIELKNYNEKQ
+71 GGRIIPYCVGVQ
-82 TLLDKLKLPQNLSN
+82 SPISSILDDAIIDAIDKGARIIQLSLTIPFSQSVEDAIQYAINNNAIIVCASGNSGATSVGYPSSNSNVIAVGAIQQNLSR
-96 IIFSKVFM
+96 VF
-104 ATDSVIQ
+104 
-111 WCTNQIVVQI
+111 
-121 MTGYDITLL
+121 
-130 LKEYNIPYSKIT
+130 
-142 QFNSN
+142 F
-147 KQTFLV
+147 
-153 DLYGIDDIAIK
+153 
-164 YANILYKSNKV
+164 
-175 VYAQPSFWRIIQ
+175 
-187 PYSSFYRDQ
+187 
-196 WGLNNTGQLGGIP
+196 
-209 GIDINAPE
+209 
-217 AWGLATG
+217 
-224 NGVKIAVVDEGIDL
+224 
-238 SHPDLFANLLTGY
+238 
-251 DATDGQYGG
+251 
-260 INGGCKGNDA
+260 
-270 HGTACAGIVAAI
+270 
-282 NNDIGITGIA
+282 
-292 YNSNIIPIRI
+292 
-302 AYGNNYGGWITYDTW
+302 
-317 IADGLN
+317 
-323 KAQEEFKADVI
+323 
-334 SNSWGGGSN
+334 
-343 SEIINSAIQNAVT
+343 
-356 NGRNGKGCIVVFASG
+356 
-371 NYNGSIIYPANSN
+371 
-384 PDILTVGAI
+384 
-393 SLCGERKSPLSCD
+393 
-406 GEMWGSNY
+406 SNY
-414 GKQLDIVAPGV
+414 GDNLDIVAPGV
-425 LIPTTDIQGSF
+425 DIYSTKLANA
-436 GYNPNNHIHVNLG
+436 YDY
-449 GNKVNSDYTNR
+449 SD
-460 DYTIWFN
+460 
-467 GTSSACPHV
+467 GTSFASPQV
-476 AGVAALILS
+476 SGVAALILS

-634 ITTLPKYVLPYYER
+634 ITTLPKYALPYYER

-661 YNEQKVAAGM
+661 YNEQKVAAGL

-687 LKEAFPSVNN
+687 LKKAFPSVNN

-712 SSIIKSTADTVFI
+712 NSIIKSTADTIFI

-734 RYNSAAMGHWQRRTL
+734 RYNSAAMGYWQRRTL

-783 KDFAEVNILLSNSL
+783 KDFAEVNILLSNNL
-797 MAKLITAGNPNIKVI
+797 MTKLITAGNPKIKVI

-818 LLSADAKLEFRPMS
+818 LLSADAKLEFRPVS
-832 NDRDDYFAGVEV
+832 NDREDYFAGVEV

-850 LPQINSFDFGLSYSE
+850 LPQRNSFDFGLSYSE

-874 FTAIRNSSVYFKAQ
+874 FTAIRDSSVYFKAQ

-936 ATDTYTLEVERE
+936 STDTYTLEVERE
-948 DNGYKSYCE
+948 DNGYKSYGE
-957 VEVVALAGKIVS
+957 VEVIALAGKIVS

>member
-1 MKNHRLLILSLIIFN
+1 M
-16 IFIVNAQDVFIYDKS
+16 
-31 GNKIYLYEQKN
+31 
-42 MYIIR
+42 
-47 IDEQYLSQIQT
+47 
-58 IDKKIEFVGGNFI
+58 
-71 KIELKNYNEKQ
+71 
-82 TLLDKLKLPQNLSN
+82 
-96 IIFSKVFM
+96 
-104 ATDSVIQ
+104 
-111 WCTNQIVVQI
+111 
-121 MTGYDITLL
+121 
-130 LKEYNIPYSKIT
+130 
-142 QFNSN
+142 
-147 KQTFLV
+147 
-153 DLYGIDDIAIK
+153 
-164 YANILYKSNKV
+164 
-175 VYAQPSFWRIIQ
+175 
-187 PYSSFYRDQ
+187 
-196 WGLNNTGQLGGIP
+196 
-209 GIDINAPE
+209 
-217 AWGLATG
+217 
-224 NGVKIAVVDEGIDL
+224 
-238 SHPDLFANLLTGY
+238 
-251 DATDGQYGG
+251 
-260 INGGCKGNDA
+260 
-270 HGTACAGIVAAI
+270 
-282 NNDIGITGIA
+282 
-292 YNSNIIPIRI
+292 
-302 AYGNNYGGWITYDTW
+302 
-317 IADGLN
+317 
-323 KAQEEFKADVI
+323 
-334 SNSWGGGSN
+334 
-343 SEIINSAIQNAVT
+343 
-356 NGRNGKGCIVVFASG
+356 
-371 NYNGSIIYPANSN
+371 
-384 PDILTVGAI
+384 
-393 SLCGERKSPLSCD
+393 
-406 GEMWGSNY
+406 
-414 GKQLDIVAPGV
+414 
-425 LIPTTDIQGSF
+425 
-436 GYNPNNHIHVNLG
+436 
-449 GNKVNSDYTNR
+449 
-460 DYTIWFN
+460 
-467 GTSSACPHV
+467 
-476 AGVAALILS
+476 
-485 VNPNLTGQEV
+485 
-495 RDIIEKTAQK
+495 
-505 VRPDLYNYQSDQS
+505 
-518 HPNGTWN
+518 
-525 NEMGYGLVDAYAAV
+525 
-539 KMAKIPDTPADLLI
+539 
-553 RDYVGDDGEEPS
+553 
-565 YDPNDWLYKL
+565 YKL

-605 IAVNIKNIGGKTT
+605 IAVNIKNIGGKNT

-661 YNEQKVAAGM
+661 YNEQKVAAGL

-712 SSIIKSTADTVFI
+712 SSIIKSTADTVLLFY
-725 AHGAEDIAR
+725 DVAR
-734 RYNSAAMGHWQRRTL
+734 QHNSAAIGYWQRRTL
-749 WDDIFNQIIRILP
+749 WDEIFNQIIRILP

-783 KDFAEVNILLSNSL
+783 KDFAEVNILLSNNL

-832 NDRDDYFAGVEV
+832 NNREDYFAGVEV

-948 DNGYKSYCE
+948 DNGYKSYGE

>member
-1 MKNHRLLILSLIIFN
+1 MKKIFVSIVSIFFVMCLSSQEYHRELPKLIKSNNQYQINYSGRVFYVDTLIVTVKSSDLHHIKTRYTVVRTNKLGYADVKVPTNVSFLSFVEKLSIDSKIKQIEYSMQGYYNAFISNDTHLNKQWYLSAINAFDAWTISCGNANIVVAILDSGVDWLHQDLGRGNDNHDN
-16 IFIVNAQDVFIYDKS
+16 IHTNSNEDIWIDINDPQT
-31 GNKIYLYEQKN
+31 GNKIDDDKN
-42 MYIIR
+42 MLIDDWKGWNYDNNTNNTITSNYHGTFVAGIIGAKTNNNLG
-47 IDEQYLSQIQT
+47 IAGI
-58 IDKKIEFVGGNFI
+58 VGGNNSI
-71 KIELKNYNEKQ
+71 GGRIIPYCVGVQ
-82 TLLDKLKLPQNLSN
+82 SPISSILDDAIIDAIDKGARIIQLSLTIPFSQSVEDAIQYAINNNAIIVCASGNSGATSVGYPSSNSNVIAVGAIQQNLSR
-96 IIFSKVFM
+96 VF
-104 ATDSVIQ
+104 
-111 WCTNQIVVQI
+111 
-121 MTGYDITLL
+121 
-130 LKEYNIPYSKIT
+130 
-142 QFNSN
+142 F
-147 KQTFLV
+147 
-153 DLYGIDDIAIK
+153 
-164 YANILYKSNKV
+164 
-175 VYAQPSFWRIIQ
+175 
-187 PYSSFYRDQ
+187 
-196 WGLNNTGQLGGIP
+196 
-209 GIDINAPE
+209 
-217 AWGLATG
+217 
-224 NGVKIAVVDEGIDL
+224 
-238 SHPDLFANLLTGY
+238 
-251 DATDGQYGG
+251 
-260 INGGCKGNDA
+260 
-270 HGTACAGIVAAI
+270 
-282 NNDIGITGIA
+282 
-292 YNSNIIPIRI
+292 
-302 AYGNNYGGWITYDTW
+302 
-317 IADGLN
+317 
-323 KAQEEFKADVI
+323 
-334 SNSWGGGSN
+334 
-343 SEIINSAIQNAVT
+343 
-356 NGRNGKGCIVVFASG
+356 
-371 NYNGSIIYPANSN
+371 
-384 PDILTVGAI
+384 
-393 SLCGERKSPLSCD
+393 
-406 GEMWGSNY
+406 SNY
-414 GKQLDIVAPGV
+414 GDNLDIVAPGV
-425 LIPTTDIQGSF
+425 DIYSTKLANA
-436 GYNPNNHIHVNLG
+436 YDY
-449 GNKVNSDYTNR
+449 SD
-460 DYTIWFN
+460 
-467 GTSSACPHV
+467 GTSFASPQV
-476 AGVAALILS
+476 SGVAALILS

-505 VRPDLYNYQSDQS
+505 VRSDLYNYQSDQS

-565 YDPNDWLYKL
+565 YDPNNWLYKL

-661 YNEQKVAAGM
+661 YNEQKVAAGL

-687 LKEAFPSVNN
+687 LKKAFPSVNN

-712 SSIIKSTADTVFI
+712 NSIIKSTADTIFI

-734 RYNSAAMGHWQRRTL
+734 RYNSAAMGYWQRRTL

-762 TANKPFSLS
+762 TANVPFSLS
-771 LSQPVDIKRGRI
+771 LSQPVDITRGRI

-797 MAKLITAGNPNIKVI
+797 MTKLITAGNPKMKVI

-818 LLSADAKLEFRPMS
+818 LLSADAKLEFRPVS
-832 NDRDDYFAGVEV
+832 NNKEDYFAGVEV

-850 LPQINSFDFGLSYSE
+850 LPQRNSFDFGLSYSE

-874 FTAIRNSSVYFKAQ
+874 FTAIRDSSVYFKAQ

-948 DNGYKSYCE
+948 DNGYKSYGE

-1034 DGKTLHSQNLLI
+1034 DGKKLHSQNLLI

>member
-1 MKNHRLLILSLIIFN
+1 MKKIFVSIVSIFFVMCLFSQEYHRELPKLIKSNNQYQINYSGRVFYVDTLIVTVKSSDLHHIKTRYTVVRTNKLGYADVKVPTNVSFLSFVEKLSIDSKIKQIEYSMQGYYNAFVSNDTHLNKQWYLSAINAFDAWTISCGNANIVVAILDSGVDWLHQDLGRGNDNHDN
-16 IFIVNAQDVFIYDKS
+16 IHTNSNEDIWIDINDPQT
-31 GNKIYLYEQKN
+31 GNKIDDDKN
-42 MYIIR
+42 MLIDDWKGWNYDNNTNNTITSNYHGTFVAGIIGAKTNNNLG
-47 IDEQYLSQIQT
+47 IAGI
-58 IDKKIEFVGGNFI
+58 VGGNNSI
-71 KIELKNYNEKQ
+71 GGRIIPYCVGVQ
-82 TLLDKLKLPQNLSN
+82 SPISSILDDAIIDAIDKGARIIQLSLTIPFSQSVEDAIQYAINNNAIIVCASGNSGATSVGYPSSNSNVIAVGAIQQNLSR
-96 IIFSKVFM
+96 VF
-104 ATDSVIQ
+104 
-111 WCTNQIVVQI
+111 
-121 MTGYDITLL
+121 
-130 LKEYNIPYSKIT
+130 
-142 QFNSN
+142 F
-147 KQTFLV
+147 
-153 DLYGIDDIAIK
+153 
-164 YANILYKSNKV
+164 
-175 VYAQPSFWRIIQ
+175 
-187 PYSSFYRDQ
+187 
-196 WGLNNTGQLGGIP
+196 
-209 GIDINAPE
+209 
-217 AWGLATG
+217 
-224 NGVKIAVVDEGIDL
+224 
-238 SHPDLFANLLTGY
+238 
-251 DATDGQYGG
+251 
-260 INGGCKGNDA
+260 
-270 HGTACAGIVAAI
+270 
-282 NNDIGITGIA
+282 
-292 YNSNIIPIRI
+292 
-302 AYGNNYGGWITYDTW
+302 
-317 IADGLN
+317 
-323 KAQEEFKADVI
+323 
-334 SNSWGGGSN
+334 
-343 SEIINSAIQNAVT
+343 
-356 NGRNGKGCIVVFASG
+356 
-371 NYNGSIIYPANSN
+371 
-384 PDILTVGAI
+384 
-393 SLCGERKSPLSCD
+393 
-406 GEMWGSNY
+406 SNY
-414 GKQLDIVAPGV
+414 GDNLDIVAPGV
-425 LIPTTDIQGSF
+425 DIYSTKLENA
-436 GYNPNNHIHVNLG
+436 YDY
-449 GNKVNSDYTNR
+449 SD
-460 DYTIWFN
+460 
-467 GTSSACPHV
+467 GTSFASPQV
-476 AGVAALILS
+476 SGVAALILS

-565 YDPNDWLYKL
+565 YGYNGWLYKL
-575 LQHNPDI
+575 LQYNPDI

-661 YNEQKVAAGM
+661 YNEQKVAAGL

-697 PIWGFD
+697 PIWSFD

-734 RYNSAAMGHWQRRTL
+734 RYNSAAMGYWQRRTL
-749 WDDIFNQIIRILP
+749 WDEIFNQIIRILP

-783 KDFAEVNILLSNSL
+783 KDFAEVNILLSNNL

-832 NDRDDYFAGVEV
+832 NNKEDYFAGVEV

-936 ATDTYTLEVERE
+936 STDTYTLEVERE
-948 DNGYKSYCE
+948 DNGYKSYGE
-957 VEVVALAGKIVS
+957 VEVIALAGKIVS

>member
-1 MKNHRLLILSLIIFN
+1 MKKIFVSIVSIFFVMCLSSQEYHRELPKLIKSNNQYQINYSGRVFYVDTLIVTVKSSDLHHIKTRYTVVRTNKLGYADVKVPTNVSFLSFVEKLSIDSKIKQIEYSMQGYYNAFVSNDTHLNKQWYLSAINAFDAWTISCGNANIVVAILDSGVDWLHQDLGRGNDNHDN
-16 IFIVNAQDVFIYDKS
+16 IHTNSNEDIWIDINDPQT
-31 GNKIYLYEQKN
+31 GNKIDDDKN
-42 MYIIR
+42 MLIDDWKGWNYDNNTNNTITSNYHGTFVAGIIGAKTNNNLG
-47 IDEQYLSQIQT
+47 IAGI
-58 IDKKIEFVGGNFI
+58 VGGNNSI
-71 KIELKNYNEKQ
+71 GGRIIPYCVGVQ
-82 TLLDKLKLPQNLSN
+82 SPISSILDDAIIDAIDKGARIIQLSLTIPFSQSVEDAIQYAINNNAIIVCASGNSGATSVGYPSSNSNVIAVGAIQQNLSR
-96 IIFSKVFM
+96 VF
-104 ATDSVIQ
+104 
-111 WCTNQIVVQI
+111 
-121 MTGYDITLL
+121 
-130 LKEYNIPYSKIT
+130 
-142 QFNSN
+142 F
-147 KQTFLV
+147 
-153 DLYGIDDIAIK
+153 
-164 YANILYKSNKV
+164 
-175 VYAQPSFWRIIQ
+175 
-187 PYSSFYRDQ
+187 
-196 WGLNNTGQLGGIP
+196 
-209 GIDINAPE
+209 
-217 AWGLATG
+217 
-224 NGVKIAVVDEGIDL
+224 
-238 SHPDLFANLLTGY
+238 
-251 DATDGQYGG
+251 
-260 INGGCKGNDA
+260 
-270 HGTACAGIVAAI
+270 
-282 NNDIGITGIA
+282 
-292 YNSNIIPIRI
+292 
-302 AYGNNYGGWITYDTW
+302 
-317 IADGLN
+317 
-323 KAQEEFKADVI
+323 
-334 SNSWGGGSN
+334 
-343 SEIINSAIQNAVT
+343 
-356 NGRNGKGCIVVFASG
+356 
-371 NYNGSIIYPANSN
+371 
-384 PDILTVGAI
+384 
-393 SLCGERKSPLSCD
+393 
-406 GEMWGSNY
+406 SNY
-414 GKQLDIVAPGV
+414 GDNLDIVAPGV
-425 LIPTTDIQGSF
+425 DIYSTKLANA
-436 GYNPNNHIHVNLG
+436 YDY
-449 GNKVNSDYTNR
+449 SD
-460 DYTIWFN
+460 
-467 GTSSACPHV
+467 GTSFASPQV
-476 AGVAALILS
+476 SGVAALILS

-661 YNEQKVAAGM
+661 YNEQKVAAGL

-679 KLKATAER
+679 KLIATAER
-687 LKEAFPSVNN
+687 LKKAFPSVNN

-712 SSIIKSTADTVFI
+712 NSIIKSTADTVFI

-734 RYNSAAMGHWQRRTL
+734 RYNSAAMGYWQRRTL

-762 TANKPFSLS
+762 TANVPFSLS

-797 MAKLITAGNPNIKVI
+797 MTKLITAGNTKIKVI

-818 LLSADAKLEFRPMS
+818 LLSADAKLEFRPVS
-832 NDRDDYFAGVEV
+832 NNREDYFAGVEV

>member
-1 MKNHRLLILSLIIFN
+1 MKKIFVSIVSIFFVMCLSSQEYHRELPKLIKSNNQYQINYSGRVFYVDTLIVTVKPSDLHHIKTRYTVVRTNKLGYADVKVPTNVSFLSFVEKLSIDSKIKQIEYSMQGYYNAFISNDTHLNKQWYLSAINAFDAWTISCGNANIVVAILDSGVDWLHQDLGRGNDNHDN
-16 IFIVNAQDVFIYDKS
+16 IHTNSNEDIWIDINDPQT
-31 GNKIYLYEQKN
+31 GNKIDDDKN
-42 MYIIR
+42 MLIDDWKGWNYDNNTNNTITSNYHGTFVAGIIGAKTNNNLG
-47 IDEQYLSQIQT
+47 IAGI
-58 IDKKIEFVGGNFI
+58 VGGNNSI
-71 KIELKNYNEKQ
+71 GGRIIPYCVGVQ
-82 TLLDKLKLPQNLSN
+82 SPISSILDDAIIDAIDKGARIIQLSLTIPFSQSVEDAIQYAINNNAIIVCASGNSGATSVGYPSSNSNVIAVGAIQQNLSR
-96 IIFSKVFM
+96 VF
-104 ATDSVIQ
+104 
-111 WCTNQIVVQI
+111 
-121 MTGYDITLL
+121 
-130 LKEYNIPYSKIT
+130 
-142 QFNSN
+142 F
-147 KQTFLV
+147 
-153 DLYGIDDIAIK
+153 
-164 YANILYKSNKV
+164 
-175 VYAQPSFWRIIQ
+175 
-187 PYSSFYRDQ
+187 
-196 WGLNNTGQLGGIP
+196 
-209 GIDINAPE
+209 
-217 AWGLATG
+217 
-224 NGVKIAVVDEGIDL
+224 
-238 SHPDLFANLLTGY
+238 
-251 DATDGQYGG
+251 
-260 INGGCKGNDA
+260 
-270 HGTACAGIVAAI
+270 
-282 NNDIGITGIA
+282 
-292 YNSNIIPIRI
+292 
-302 AYGNNYGGWITYDTW
+302 
-317 IADGLN
+317 
-323 KAQEEFKADVI
+323 
-334 SNSWGGGSN
+334 
-343 SEIINSAIQNAVT
+343 
-356 NGRNGKGCIVVFASG
+356 
-371 NYNGSIIYPANSN
+371 
-384 PDILTVGAI
+384 
-393 SLCGERKSPLSCD
+393 
-406 GEMWGSNY
+406 SNY
-414 GKQLDIVAPGV
+414 GDNLDIVAPGV
-425 LIPTTDIQGSF
+425 DIYSTKLANA
-436 GYNPNNHIHVNLG
+436 YDY
-449 GNKVNSDYTNR
+449 SD
-460 DYTIWFN
+460 
-467 GTSSACPHV
+467 GTSFASPQV
-476 AGVAALILS
+476 SGVAALILS

-565 YDPNDWLYKL
+565 YDPNDWVYKL

-661 YNEQKVAAGM
+661 YNEQKVAAGL

-712 SSIIKSTADTVFI
+712 NSIIKSTADTIFI

-734 RYNSAAMGHWQRRTL
+734 RYNSAAMGYWQRRTL

-783 KDFAEVNILLSNSL
+783 KDFAEVNILLSNNL

-818 LLSADAKLEFRPMS
+818 LLSADAKLEFRPVS

-948 DNGYKSYCE
+948 DNGYKSYGE

-984 LPDNAVI
+984 LPDNTVI

>member
-1 MKNHRLLILSLIIFN
+1 MCLSSQEYHRELPKLIKSNNQYQINYSGRVFYVDTLIVTVKSSDLHHIKTRYTVVRTNKLGYADVKVPTNVSFLSFVEKLSIDSKIKQIEYSMQGYYNAFISNDTHLNKQWYLSAINAFDAWTISCGNANIVVAILDSGVDWLHQDLGRGNDNHDN
-16 IFIVNAQDVFIYDKS
+16 IHTNSNEDIWIDINDPQT
-31 GNKIYLYEQKN
+31 GNKIDDDKN
-42 MYIIR
+42 MLIDDWKGWNYDNNTNNTITSNYHGTFVAGIIGAKTNNNLG
-47 IDEQYLSQIQT
+47 IAGI
-58 IDKKIEFVGGNFI
+58 VGGNNSI
-71 KIELKNYNEKQ
+71 GGRIIPYCVGVQ
-82 TLLDKLKLPQNLSN
+82 SPISSILDDAIIDAIDKGARIIQLSLTIPFSQSVEDAIQYAINNNAIIVCASGNSGATSVGYPSSNSNVIAVGAIQQNLSR
-96 IIFSKVFM
+96 VF
-104 ATDSVIQ
+104 
-111 WCTNQIVVQI
+111 
-121 MTGYDITLL
+121 
-130 LKEYNIPYSKIT
+130 
-142 QFNSN
+142 F
-147 KQTFLV
+147 
-153 DLYGIDDIAIK
+153 
-164 YANILYKSNKV
+164 
-175 VYAQPSFWRIIQ
+175 
-187 PYSSFYRDQ
+187 
-196 WGLNNTGQLGGIP
+196 
-209 GIDINAPE
+209 
-217 AWGLATG
+217 
-224 NGVKIAVVDEGIDL
+224 
-238 SHPDLFANLLTGY
+238 
-251 DATDGQYGG
+251 
-260 INGGCKGNDA
+260 
-270 HGTACAGIVAAI
+270 
-282 NNDIGITGIA
+282 
-292 YNSNIIPIRI
+292 
-302 AYGNNYGGWITYDTW
+302 
-317 IADGLN
+317 
-323 KAQEEFKADVI
+323 
-334 SNSWGGGSN
+334 
-343 SEIINSAIQNAVT
+343 
-356 NGRNGKGCIVVFASG
+356 
-371 NYNGSIIYPANSN
+371 
-384 PDILTVGAI
+384 
-393 SLCGERKSPLSCD
+393 
-406 GEMWGSNY
+406 SNY
-414 GKQLDIVAPGV
+414 GDNLDIVAPGV
-425 LIPTTDIQGSF
+425 DIYSTKLANA
-436 GYNPNNHIHVNLG
+436 YDY
-449 GNKVNSDYTNR
+449 SD
-460 DYTIWFN
+460 
-467 GTSSACPHV
+467 GTSFASPQV
-476 AGVAALILS
+476 SGVAALILS

-661 YNEQKVAAGM
+661 YNEQKVAAGL

-712 SSIIKSTADTVFI
+712 NSIIKSTADTILLLYDV
-725 AHGAEDIAR
+725 AR
-734 RYNSAAMGHWQRRTL
+734 QHNSAAMGYWQRRTL

-771 LSQPVDIKRGRI
+771 LSQPVDITRGRI
-783 KDFAEVNILLSNSL
+783 KDFAEVNILLSNNL

-832 NDRDDYFAGVEV
+832 NNKEDYFAGVEV

-874 FTAIRNSSVYFKAQ
+874 FTAIRDSSVYFKAQ
-888 AEASKTQVAGNETV
+888 AEASKTQVAGNETI

-948 DNGYKSYCE
+948 DNGYKSYGE
-957 VEVVALAGKIVS
+957 VEVIALAGKIVS

>member
-1 MKNHRLLILSLIIFN
+1 MAKREKCDCLILVNGIRYCTGSLINTTANDSRPIFLTADHCLGGWATAN
-16 IFIVNAQDVFIYDKS
+16 KKYDAISDPNLDHWSFYWNYEAPSCINPTEEPTIYSTVGATILANNGYSDFALLSLKEDPRSNNSIKLYYLGWDRSGDS
-31 GNKIYLYEQKN
+31 GNGGVGIHHPN
-42 MYIIR
+42 GDI
-47 IDEQYLSQIQT
+47 
-58 IDKKIEFVGGNFI
+58 KKISQ
-71 KIELKNYNEKQ
+71 Y
-82 TLLDKLKLPQNLSN
+82 TLTPQSTVYAENS
-96 IIFSKVFM
+96 
-104 ATDSVIQ
+104 T
-111 WCTNQIVVQI
+111 
-121 MTGYDITLL
+121 
-130 LKEYNIPYSKIT
+130 
-142 QFNSN
+142 NSN
-147 KQTFLV
+147 GTHWRLIWSKGVTEGGSSGSPL
-153 DLYGIDDIAIK
+153 I
-164 YANILYKSNKV
+164 NSNRKV
-175 VYAQPSFWRIIQ
+175 I
-187 PYSSFYRDQ
+187 
-196 WGLNNTGQLGGIP
+196 GQLHGGYSDCISN
-209 GIDINAPE
+209 GIYGPDKPD
-217 AWGLATG
+217 WYGKFSVSWTG
-224 NGVKIAVVDEGIDL
+224 NG
-238 SHPDLFANLLTGY
+238 
-251 DATDGQYGG
+251 ATDNRRKLQPWLDPRNTG
-260 INGGCKGNDA
+260 A
-270 HGTACAGIVAAI
+270 IVL
-282 NNDIGITGIA
+282 D
-292 YNSNIIPIRI
+292 
-302 AYGNNYGGWITYDTW
+302 
-317 IADGLN
+317 
-323 KAQEEFKADVI
+323 
-334 SNSWGGGSN
+334 
-343 SEIINSAIQNAVT
+343 
-356 NGRNGKGCIVVFASG
+356 GKG
-371 NYNGSIIYPANSN
+371 
-384 PDILTVGAI
+384 TV
-393 SLCGERKSPLSCD
+393 
-406 GEMWGSNY
+406 
-414 GKQLDIVAPGV
+414 
-425 LIPTTDIQGSF
+425 
-436 GYNPNNHIHVNLG
+436 
-449 GNKVNSDYTNR
+449 
-460 DYTIWFN
+460 
-467 GTSSACPHV
+467 
-476 AGVAALILS
+476 
-485 VNPNLTGQEV
+485 
-495 RDIIEKTAQK
+495 
-505 VRPDLYNYQSDQS
+505 
-518 HPNGTWN
+518 
-525 NEMGYGLVDAYAAV
+525 
-539 KMAKIPDTPADLLI
+539 PDTPADLLI

-565 YDPNDWLYKL
+565 YGYNGWLYNL
-575 LQHNPDI
+575 VQHNPDI

-634 ITTLPKYVLPYYER
+634 ITTLPKYALPYYER

-661 YNEQKVAAGM
+661 YNEQKVAAGL

-687 LKEAFPSVNN
+687 LKKAFPSVNN

-712 SSIIKSTADTVFI
+712 NSIIKSTADTIFI

-734 RYNSAAMGHWQRRTL
+734 RYNSAAMGYWQRRTL

-762 TANKPFSLS
+762 TANVPFSLS

-797 MAKLITAGNPNIKVI
+797 MTKLITAGNTKIKVI

-818 LLSADAKLEFRPMS
+818 LLSADAKLDFRPMS
-832 NDRDDYFAGVEV
+832 NNKEDYFAGVEV

-874 FTAIRNSSVYFKAQ
+874 FTAIRDSSVYFKAQ

-936 ATDTYTLEVERE
+936 STDTYTLEVERE
-948 DNGYKSYCE
+948 DNGYKSYGE
-957 VEVVALAGKIVS
+957 VEVIALAGKIVS

>member
-1 MKNHRLLILSLIIFN
+1 MQGYYNAFFSNDTHLNKQWYLSAINAFDAWTISCGNANIVVAILDSGVDWLHQDLGRGNDNHDN
-16 IFIVNAQDVFIYDKS
+16 IHTNSNEDIWIDINDPQT
-31 GNKIYLYEQKN
+31 GNKIDDDKN
-42 MYIIR
+42 MLIDDWKGWNYDNNTNNTITSNYHGTFVAGIIGAKTNNNLG
-47 IDEQYLSQIQT
+47 IAGI
-58 IDKKIEFVGGNFI
+58 VGGNNSI
-71 KIELKNYNEKQ
+71 GGRIIPYCVGVQ
-82 TLLDKLKLPQNLSN
+82 SPISSILDDAIIDAIDKGARIIQLSLTIPFSQSVEDAIQYAINNNAIIVCASGNSGATSVGYPSSNSNVIAVGAIQQNLSR
-96 IIFSKVFM
+96 VF
-104 ATDSVIQ
+104 
-111 WCTNQIVVQI
+111 
-121 MTGYDITLL
+121 
-130 LKEYNIPYSKIT
+130 
-142 QFNSN
+142 F
-147 KQTFLV
+147 
-153 DLYGIDDIAIK
+153 
-164 YANILYKSNKV
+164 
-175 VYAQPSFWRIIQ
+175 
-187 PYSSFYRDQ
+187 
-196 WGLNNTGQLGGIP
+196 
-209 GIDINAPE
+209 
-217 AWGLATG
+217 
-224 NGVKIAVVDEGIDL
+224 
-238 SHPDLFANLLTGY
+238 
-251 DATDGQYGG
+251 
-260 INGGCKGNDA
+260 
-270 HGTACAGIVAAI
+270 
-282 NNDIGITGIA
+282 
-292 YNSNIIPIRI
+292 
-302 AYGNNYGGWITYDTW
+302 
-317 IADGLN
+317 
-323 KAQEEFKADVI
+323 
-334 SNSWGGGSN
+334 
-343 SEIINSAIQNAVT
+343 
-356 NGRNGKGCIVVFASG
+356 
-371 NYNGSIIYPANSN
+371 
-384 PDILTVGAI
+384 
-393 SLCGERKSPLSCD
+393 
-406 GEMWGSNY
+406 SNY
-414 GKQLDIVAPGV
+414 GDNLDIVAPGV
-425 LIPTTDIQGSF
+425 DIYSTKLANA
-436 GYNPNNHIHVNLG
+436 YDY
-449 GNKVNSDYTNR
+449 SD
-460 DYTIWFN
+460 
-467 GTSSACPHV
+467 GTSFASPQV
-476 AGVAALILS
+476 SGVAALILS

-565 YDPNDWLYKL
+565 YAPNDWVYKL

-661 YNEQKVAAGM
+661 YNEQKVAAGL

-712 SSIIKSTADTVFI
+712 SSIIKSTADTVLLFY
-725 AHGAEDIAR
+725 DVAR
-734 RYNSAAMGHWQRRTL
+734 QHNSAAIGYWQRRTL
-749 WDDIFNQIIRILP
+749 WDEIFNQIIRILP

-771 LSQPVDIKRGRI
+771 LSQPVDITRGRI

-832 NDRDDYFAGVEV
+832 NNKEDYFAGVEV

>member
-1 MKNHRLLILSLIIFN
+1 MKNIFKIFSVIMILLSLN
-16 IFIVNAQDVFIYDKS
+16 VNAQIVTNELPLGITNKNDFKVIPTEIIKTPDMELIRNEDIKNDSKDSPIRYAYAISVNYNISNS
-31 GNKIYLYEQKN
+31 GNWTILQDGSKIWRLKVKLVN
-42 MYIIR
+42 A
-47 IDEQYLSQIQT
+47 LSSNAFF
-58 IDKKIEFVGGNFI
+58 DKFWLPIGSKFFV
-71 KIELKNYNEKQ
+71 YNEKTHQ
-82 TLLDKLKLPQNLSN
+82 TIGAITSKYIDGSKNNPSKFATGLIYGEEVIFEYFSPPYVKDIPEIVINRIDYGYRFIDDPYKTDKNFGQSGSCNINVNCPEGMDWQKEKNAIARISIVLPNGSAWCSCALINNTNEDNTPYVLTANHCIARLYDAINNSDLPQCIFYWKYEYKTCTNTNIEPTNISTLGAEVKANSAFSDFALLKLRQDPNSIPNVKIYYLGWDRSGDPGNGGVGIHHPMGDVKKISQYSIIPQSTTYLNDN
-96 IIFSKVFM
+96 ISYNETHWQIIWSKGV
-104 ATDSVIQ
+104 TEGGSSGSPLI
-111 WCTNQIVVQI
+111 
-121 MTGYDITLL
+121 
-130 LKEYNIPYSKIT
+130 
-142 QFNSN
+142 NSN
-147 KQTFLV
+147 R
-153 DLYGIDDIAIK
+153 
-164 YANILYKSNKV
+164 KV
-175 VYAQPSFWRIIQ
+175 I
-187 PYSSFYRDQ
+187 
-196 WGLNNTGQLGGIP
+196 GQLHGGYSNCISN
-209 GIDINAPE
+209 GIYGPDKPD
-217 AWGLATG
+217 WYGKFSVSWTG
-224 NGVKIAVVDEGIDL
+224 NG
-238 SHPDLFANLLTGY
+238 
-251 DATDGQYGG
+251 ATDNRRKLQPWLDPQNTG
-260 INGGCKGNDA
+260 A
-270 HGTACAGIVAAI
+270 IVL
-282 NNDIGITGIA
+282 D
-292 YNSNIIPIRI
+292 
-302 AYGNNYGGWITYDTW
+302 
-317 IADGLN
+317 
-323 KAQEEFKADVI
+323 
-334 SNSWGGGSN
+334 
-343 SEIINSAIQNAVT
+343 
-356 NGRNGKGCIVVFASG
+356 GKG
-371 NYNGSIIYPANSN
+371 
-384 PDILTVGAI
+384 TV
-393 SLCGERKSPLSCD
+393 
-406 GEMWGSNY
+406 
-414 GKQLDIVAPGV
+414 
-425 LIPTTDIQGSF
+425 
-436 GYNPNNHIHVNLG
+436 
-449 GNKVNSDYTNR
+449 
-460 DYTIWFN
+460 
-467 GTSSACPHV
+467 
-476 AGVAALILS
+476 
-485 VNPNLTGQEV
+485 
-495 RDIIEKTAQK
+495 
-505 VRPDLYNYQSDQS
+505 
-518 HPNGTWN
+518 
-525 NEMGYGLVDAYAAV
+525 
-539 KMAKIPDTPADLLI
+539 PDTPADLLI

-565 YDPNDWLYKL
+565 YGYNGWLYKL
-575 LQHNPDI
+575 LQYNPDI

-661 YNEQKVAAGM
+661 YNEQKVAAGL

-679 KLKATAER
+679 KLIATAER
-687 LKEAFPSVNN
+687 LKKAFPSVNN

-712 SSIIKSTADTVFI
+712 NSIIKSTADTVFI

-734 RYNSAAMGHWQRRTL
+734 RYNSAAMGYWQRRTL
-749 WDDIFNQIIRILP
+749 WDEIFNQIIRILP

-783 KDFAEVNILLSNSL
+783 KDFAEVNILLSNNL
-797 MAKLITAGNPNIKVI
+797 MTKLITAGNPKIKVI

-818 LLSADAKLEFRPMS
+818 LLSADAKLEFRPVS

-850 LPQINSFDFGLSYSE
+850 LPQRNSFDFGLSYSE

-874 FTAIRNSSVYFKAQ
+874 FTAIRDSSVYFKAQ

-948 DNGYKSYCE
+948 DNGYKSYGE

-1002 ISKTYAI
+1002 ISKTYEI